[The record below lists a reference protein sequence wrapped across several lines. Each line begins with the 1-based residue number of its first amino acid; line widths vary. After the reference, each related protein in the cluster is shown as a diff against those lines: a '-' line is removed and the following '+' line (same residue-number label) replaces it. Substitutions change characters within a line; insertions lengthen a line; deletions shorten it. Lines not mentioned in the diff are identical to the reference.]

1 MMFLYNSKIMKLS
14 DMINKLLNKA
24 FHSPLSWRGVG
35 SEAAIILAMLSIP
48 VHAQDFKF
56 DELTY
61 TKETSSFKLNAPSKA
76 KSVKVYIYDQGVGGE
91 AIQTVKMKR
100 TGTDLWT
107 ADVKGDLKGKFY
119 TFQVQTR
126 KQTMKET
133 PGVFAKAV
141 AVNGRRAAVVDMAET
156 NPEGWNNDKR
166 PLTKSPA
173 DLVIYE
179 MHHRD
184 FSISPTSGLKHKSKY
199 LALTEPKAVYY
210 LKNLGVNAIHI
221 LPSFDYASVDESKP
235 DVPQYNWGY
244 DPLNY
249 NVPEGS
255 YATDATCPVAR
266 IKEFKQMVQTLH
278 NAGIRVI
285 LDVVYNHTFN
295 IDESNFNLT
304 YPGYYYRTTK
314 DGKISD
320 GSGCGNETASEKPL
334 MRQFMIESVLYWA
347 KEYHIDGFRF
357 DLMGIHDIETMNLIR
372 KALDEVDP
380 NIYMYGEG
388 WSAGSCAYP
397 EEKLAMK
404 ANTRQLDRIGAFCDD
419 MRDAIRGPFNDD
431 HKTAFLGAVAGN
443 EESIKFGIAG
453 CIDHPQI
460 DITKVNYS
468 KAPWANSPA
477 QKISYISCH
486 DDMCV
491 VDRLKASIPG
501 ITTDELIRLD
511 LLGQTAVFT
520 AQGVPFI
527 YAGEEVLR
535 DKKGVH
541 NSFKS
546 PDSINAIDWTNKDRY
561 PQVFDYYRGLMELR
575 RNHPAFRMSDADM
588 VRRNLEFID
597 APSNVVA
604 FRLKNNANGDAW
616 KDIVVILNSNKT
628 TRKVVIPQGSWTAV
642 CQDCQINLAGISA
655 FEGNEAVVAP
665 QEALILYR

>member
-1 MMFLYNSKIMKLS
+1 MKLS
-14 DMINKLLNKA
+14 KIFKGKNILA
-24 FHSPLSWRGVG
+24 PLSLGEGLGVRLLFFLLPCNM
-35 SEAAIILAMLSIP
+35 S
-48 VHAQDFKF
+48 AQTTFN
-56 DELTY
+56 EMTY
-61 TKETSSFKLNAPSKA
+61 TKEVSSFKLNAPSKA
-76 KSVKVYIYDQGVGGE
+76 KSVKVNIYNKGVGGE
-91 AIQTVKMKR
+91 VLKTVRMKR
-100 TGTDLWT
+100 NGTDQWT
-107 ADVKGDLKGKFY
+107 ADIPGDLKGLFY
-119 TFQVQTR
+119 TFQVQTG
-126 KQTMKET
+126 KKAMQET

-141 AVNGRRAAVVDMAET
+141 AVNGRRAAIVDMGET
-156 NPEGWNNDKR
+156 NPEGWDNDRR
-166 PLTKSPA
+166 PLTKSPV

-184 FSISPTSGLKHKSKY
+184 FSISPTSGLKNKGKF

-210 LKNLGVNAIHI
+210 LKNLGVNAVHL

-255 YATDATCPVAR
+255 YSTDATCPVTR
-266 IKEFKQMVQTLH
+266 IREFKQMVQALH
-278 NAGIRVI
+278 KAGIRVI

-295 IDESNFNLT
+295 IEESNFNLT
-304 YPGYYYRTTK
+304 YPGYYFRTTA

-388 WSAGSCAYP
+388 WSAGTCAYP
-397 EEKLAMK
+397 VEKLAMK

-431 HKTAFLGAVAGN
+431 HKAAFLGAVPGN
-443 EESIKFGIAG
+443 EESIRFGIAG

-460 DITKVNYS
+460 DMSKVNYS

-477 QKISYISCH
+477 QMISYISCH

-511 LLGQTAVFT
+511 LLGQTMVFT
-520 AQGVPFI
+520 SQGVPFI

-546 PDSINAIDWTNKDRY
+546 PDYINAIDWTNKDRY

-575 RNHPAFRMSDADM
+575 RNHPAFRMADASM
-588 VRRNLEFID
+588 VRQHLEFIPTSD
-597 APSNVVA
+597 CTIC
-604 FRLKNNANGDAW
+604 FRLKDNANGDSW
-616 KDIVVILNSNKT
+616 QDIIVILNASKKAQ
-628 TRKVVIPQGSWTAV
+628 KVAIPEGCWTSV
-642 CQDCQINLAGISA
+642 CEGGIINLAGIA
-655 FEGNEAVVAP
+655 EYKGKEINVAP
-665 QEALILYR
+665 QEAIIIHR

>member
-1 MMFLYNSKIMKLS
+1 MS
-14 DMINKLLNKA
+14 
-24 FHSPLSWRGVG
+24 
-35 SEAAIILAMLSIP
+35 
-48 VHAQDFKF
+48 AQTTFN
-56 DELTY
+56 ELTY
-61 TKETSSFKLNAPSKA
+61 TKDVSSFKLNAPSKA
-76 KSVKVYIYDQGVGGE
+76 KSVKVNIYKEGIGGSVVK
-91 AIQTVKMKR
+91 TVKMKR
-100 TGTDLWT
+100 NGTDQWT
-107 ADVKGDLKGKFY
+107 ADIPGDLKGLFY
-119 TFQVQTR
+119 TFQMQTG
-126 KQTMKET
+126 KKAMQET

-141 AVNGRRAAVVDMAET
+141 AVNGRRAAIVDMGET
-156 NPEGWNNDKR
+156 NPEGWDNDRR
-166 PLTKSPA
+166 PLTKSPV

-184 FSISPTSGLKHKSKY
+184 FSISPTSGLKNKGKF

-210 LKNLGVNAIHI
+210 LKNLGVNAVHL

-255 YATDATCPVAR
+255 YSTDASCPVAR
-266 IKEFKQMVQTLH
+266 IREFKQMVQALH
-278 NAGIRVI
+278 KAGIRVI

-295 IDESNFNLT
+295 IEESNFNLT
-304 YPGYYYRTTK
+304 YPGYYFRTTA

-388 WSAGSCAYP
+388 WSAGTCAYP
-397 EEKLAMK
+397 AEMLAMK

-431 HKTAFLGAVAGN
+431 HKAAFLGAIPGN
-443 EESIKFGIAG
+443 EESIRFGIAG

-460 DITKVNYS
+460 DMSKVNYS

-477 QKISYISCH
+477 QMISYISCH

-511 LLGQTAVFT
+511 LLGQTMVFT
-520 AQGVPFI
+520 SQGVPFI

-575 RNHPAFRMSDADM
+575 RNHPAFRMADASM
-588 VRRNLEFID
+588 VRQHLEFIPTSD
-597 APSNVVA
+597 CTIC
-604 FRLKNNANGDAW
+604 FRLKDNANGDSW
-616 KDIVVILNSNKT
+616 QDIIVILNASKKAQ
-628 TRKVVIPQGSWTAV
+628 KVAIPEGCWTSV
-642 CQDCQINLAGISA
+642 CEGGIINLAGIA
-655 FEGNEAVVAP
+655 EYKGKEINVAP
-665 QEALILYR
+665 QEAIIIHR

>member
-1 MMFLYNSKIMKLS
+1 MRMNKKIKITLVSMVLGTGTIS
-14 DMINKLLNKA
+14 
-24 FHSPLSWRGVG
+24 
-35 SEAAIILAMLSIP
+35 
-48 VHAQDFKF
+48 AQTTF

-61 TKETSSFKLNAPSKA
+61 TKEVSSFKLNAPSRA
-76 KSVKVYIYDQGVGGE
+76 KSVKVNIYKEGIGGSVVK
-91 AIQTVKMKR
+91 TVKMKR
-100 TGTDLWT
+100 TGADQWT
-107 ADVKGDLKGKFY
+107 ADIPGDLKGLFY
-119 TFQVQTR
+119 TFQVQTG
-126 KQTMKET
+126 KKAMQET

-141 AVNGRRAAVVDMAET
+141 AVNGRRAAIVDMGET
-156 NPEGWNNDKR
+156 NPEGWDNDRR
-166 PLTKSPA
+166 PLTKSPV

-184 FSISPTSGLKHKSKY
+184 FSISPTSGLKNKGKF

-210 LKNLGVNAIHI
+210 LKTLGVNTVHL

-255 YATDATCPVAR
+255 YSTDASCPVAR
-266 IKEFKQMVQTLH
+266 IREFKQMVQALH
-278 NAGIRVI
+278 KAGIRVI

-295 IDESNFNLT
+295 IEESNFNLT
-304 YPGYYYRTTK
+304 YPGYYFRTTA

-388 WSAGSCAYP
+388 WSAGTCAYP
-397 EEKLAMK
+397 VEKLAMK

-431 HKTAFLGAVAGN
+431 HKAAFLGAIPGN
-443 EESIKFGIAG
+443 EESIRFGIAG

-460 DITKVNYS
+460 DMSKVNYS

-477 QKISYISCH
+477 QMISYISCH

-511 LLGQTAVFT
+511 LLGQTMVFT
-520 AQGVPFI
+520 SQGVPFI

-541 NSFKS
+541 NSYKS
-546 PDSINAIDWTNKDRY
+546 PDYINAIDWTNKDRY

-575 RNHPAFRMSDADM
+575 RNHPAFRMADASM
-588 VRRNLEFID
+588 VRQHLEFIPTSD
-597 APSNVVA
+597 CTIC
-604 FRLKNNANGDAW
+604 FRLKDNANGDSW
-616 KDIVVILNSNKT
+616 QDIIVILNASKKAQ
-628 TRKVVIPQGSWTAV
+628 KVAIPEGCWTSV
-642 CQDCQINLAGISA
+642 CEGGIINLAGIA
-655 FEGNEAVVAP
+655 EYKGKEINVAP
-665 QEALILYR
+665 QEAIIIHR

>member
-1 MMFLYNSKIMKLS
+1 MS
-14 DMINKLLNKA
+14 
-24 FHSPLSWRGVG
+24 
-35 SEAAIILAMLSIP
+35 
-48 VHAQDFKF
+48 AQTTFN
-56 DELTY
+56 EMTY
-61 TKETSSFKLNAPSKA
+61 TKEVSSFKLNAPSKA
-76 KSVKVYIYDQGVGGE
+76 KSVKVNIYKEGIGGSVVK
-91 AIQTVKMKR
+91 TVKMKR
-100 TGTDLWT
+100 TGTDQWT
-107 ADVKGDLKGKFY
+107 ADIPGDLKGLYY
-119 TFQVQTR
+119 TFQVQTG
-126 KQTMKET
+126 KKAMQET

-141 AVNGRRAAVVDMAET
+141 AVNGRRAAIVDMGET
-156 NPEGWNNDKR
+156 TPEGWDNDRR
-166 PLTKSPA
+166 PLTKSPV

-184 FSISPTSGLKHKSKY
+184 FSISPTSGLKNKGKF

-210 LKNLGVNAIHI
+210 LKNLGVNAVHL

-255 YATDATCPVAR
+255 YSTDASCPVTR
-266 IKEFKQMVQTLH
+266 IREFKQMVQALH
-278 NAGIRVI
+278 KAGIRVI

-295 IDESNFNLT
+295 IEESNFNLT
-304 YPGYYYRTTK
+304 YPGYYFRTTA

-388 WSAGSCAYP
+388 WSAGTCAYP
-397 EEKLAMK
+397 AEKLAMK

-431 HKTAFLGAVAGN
+431 HKAAFLGAIPGN
-443 EESIKFGIAG
+443 EESIRFGIAG

-460 DITKVNYS
+460 DMSKVNYS

-477 QKISYISCH
+477 QMISYISCH

-511 LLGQTAVFT
+511 LLGQTMVFT
-520 AQGVPFI
+520 SQGVPFI

-575 RNHPAFRMSDADM
+575 RNHPAFRMADASM
-588 VRRNLEFID
+588 VRQHLEFIPTSD
-597 APSNVVA
+597 CTIC
-604 FRLKNNANGDAW
+604 FRLKDNANGDSW
-616 KDIVVILNSNKT
+616 QDIIVILNASKKGQ
-628 TRKVVIPQGSWTAV
+628 KVAIPEGCWTSV
-642 CQDCQINLAGISA
+642 CEGGIINLAGIA
-655 FEGNEAVVAP
+655 EYKGKEINVAP
-665 QEALILYR
+665 QEAIIIHR

>member
-1 MMFLYNSKIMKLS
+1 MS
-14 DMINKLLNKA
+14 
-24 FHSPLSWRGVG
+24 
-35 SEAAIILAMLSIP
+35 
-48 VHAQDFKF
+48 AQTTFN
-56 DELTY
+56 EMTY
-61 TKETSSFKLNAPSKA
+61 TKDVSSFKLNAPSKA
-76 KSVKVYIYDQGVGGE
+76 KSVKVNIYKEGIGGSVVK
-91 AIQTVKMKR
+91 TVKMKR
-100 TGTDLWT
+100 TGTDQWT
-107 ADVKGDLKGKFY
+107 ADIPGDLKGLYY
-119 TFQVQTR
+119 TFQVQTG
-126 KQTMKET
+126 KKAMQET

-141 AVNGRRAAVVDMAET
+141 AVNGRRAAIVDMGET
-156 NPEGWNNDKR
+156 NPEGWDNDRR
-166 PLTKSPA
+166 PLTKSPV

-184 FSISPTSGLKHKSKY
+184 FSISPTSGLKNKGKF

-210 LKNLGVNAIHI
+210 LKNLGVNAVHL

-255 YATDATCPVAR
+255 YSTDATCPVAR
-266 IKEFKQMVQTLH
+266 IREFKQMVQALH
-278 NAGIRVI
+278 KAGIRVI

-295 IDESNFNLT
+295 IEESNFNLT
-304 YPGYYYRTTK
+304 YPGYYFRTTA

-388 WSAGSCAYP
+388 WSAGTCAYP
-397 EEKLAMK
+397 VEKLAMK

-431 HKTAFLGAVAGN
+431 HKAAFLGAIPGN
-443 EESIKFGIAG
+443 EESIRFGIAG

-460 DITKVNYS
+460 DISKVNYS

-477 QKISYISCH
+477 QMISYISCH

-511 LLGQTAVFT
+511 LLGQTMVFT
-520 AQGVPFI
+520 SQGVPFI

-546 PDSINAIDWTNKDRY
+546 PDYINAIDWTNKDRY

-575 RNHPAFRMSDADM
+575 RNHPAFRMADASM
-588 VRRNLEFID
+588 VRQHLEFIPTSD
-597 APSNVVA
+597 CTIC
-604 FRLKNNANGDAW
+604 FRLKDNANGDSW
-616 KDIVVILNSNKT
+616 QDIIVILNASKKAQ
-628 TRKVVIPQGSWTAV
+628 KVTIPEGCWTSV
-642 CQDCQINLAGISA
+642 CEGGIINLAGIA
-655 FEGNEAVVAP
+655 EYKGKEINVAP
-665 QEALILYR
+665 QEAIIIHR

>member
-1 MMFLYNSKIMKLS
+1 MS
-14 DMINKLLNKA
+14 
-24 FHSPLSWRGVG
+24 
-35 SEAAIILAMLSIP
+35 
-48 VHAQDFKF
+48 AQTTFN
-56 DELTY
+56 EMTY
-61 TKETSSFKLNAPSKA
+61 TKEVSSFKLNAPSKA
-76 KSVKVYIYDQGVGGE
+76 KSVKVNIYNEGVGGT
-91 AIQTVKMKR
+91 AVKTVKMKR
-100 TGTDLWT
+100 TGNDTWT
-107 ADVKGDLKGKFY
+107 ADIPGDLKGLFY
-119 TFQVQTR
+119 TFQVQTG
-126 KQTMKET
+126 KKAMQET

-141 AVNGRRAAVVDMAET
+141 AVNGRRAAIVDMGET
-156 NPEGWNNDKR
+156 NPEGWDNDRR
-166 PLTKSPA
+166 PLTKSPV

-184 FSISPTSGLKHKSKY
+184 FSISPTSGLKNKGKF

-210 LKNLGVNAIHI
+210 LKNLGVNAVHL

-255 YATDATCPVAR
+255 YSTDASCPVAR
-266 IKEFKQMVQTLH
+266 IREFKQMVQALH
-278 NAGIRVI
+278 KAGIRVI

-295 IDESNFNLT
+295 IEESNFNLT
-304 YPGYYYRTTK
+304 YPGYYFRTTA

-388 WSAGSCAYP
+388 WSAGTCAYP
-397 EEKLAMK
+397 VEKLAMK

-431 HKTAFLGAVAGN
+431 HKAAFLGAIPGN
-443 EESIKFGIAG
+443 EESIRFGIAG

-460 DITKVNYS
+460 DMSKVNYS

-477 QKISYISCH
+477 QMISYISCH

-511 LLGQTAVFT
+511 LLGQTMVFT
-520 AQGVPFI
+520 SQGVPFI

-546 PDSINAIDWTNKDRY
+546 PDYINAIDWTNKDRY
-561 PQVFDYYRGLMELR
+561 QQVFDYYRGLMELR
-575 RNHPAFRMSDADM
+575 RNHPAFRMADASM
-588 VRRNLEFID
+588 VRQHLEFIPTSD
-597 APSNVVA
+597 CTIC
-604 FRLKNNANGDAW
+604 FRLKDNANGDSW
-616 KDIVVILNSNKT
+616 QDIIVILNASKKAQ
-628 TRKVVIPQGSWTAV
+628 KVAIPEGCWTSV
-642 CQDCQINLAGISA
+642 CEGGIINLAGIA
-655 FEGNEAVVAP
+655 EYKGKEINVAP
-665 QEALILYR
+665 QEAIIIHR

>member
-1 MMFLYNSKIMKLS
+1 MS
-14 DMINKLLNKA
+14 
-24 FHSPLSWRGVG
+24 
-35 SEAAIILAMLSIP
+35 
-48 VHAQDFKF
+48 AQTTFN
-56 DELTY
+56 EMTY
-61 TKETSSFKLNAPSKA
+61 TKEVSSFKLNAPSRA
-76 KSVKVYIYDQGVGGE
+76 KSVKVYIYNKGVGGE
-91 AIQTVKMKR
+91 VLKTVKMKR
-100 TGTDLWT
+100 TGADQWT
-107 ADVKGDLKGKFY
+107 ADIPGDLKGLFY
-119 TFQVQTR
+119 TFQVQTG
-126 KQTMKET
+126 KKAMQET

-141 AVNGRRAAVVDMAET
+141 AVNGRRAAIVDMGET
-156 NPEGWNNDKR
+156 NPEGWDNDRR
-166 PLTKSPA
+166 PLTKSPV

-184 FSISPTSGLKHKSKY
+184 FSISPTSGLKNKGKF

-210 LKNLGVNAIHI
+210 LKNLGVNAVHL

-255 YATDATCPVAR
+255 YSTDASCPVAR
-266 IKEFKQMVQTLH
+266 IREFKQMVQALH
-278 NAGIRVI
+278 KAGIRVI

-295 IDESNFNLT
+295 IEESNFNLT
-304 YPGYYYRTTK
+304 YPGYYFRTTA

-388 WSAGSCAYP
+388 WSAGTCAYP
-397 EEKLAMK
+397 VEKLAMK

-431 HKTAFLGAVAGN
+431 HKAAFLGAIPGN
-443 EESIKFGIAG
+443 EESIRFGIAG

-460 DITKVNYS
+460 DMSKVNYS

-477 QKISYISCH
+477 QMISYISCH

-511 LLGQTAVFT
+511 LLGQTMVFT
-520 AQGVPFI
+520 SQGVPFI

-541 NSFKS
+541 NSYKS

-575 RNHPAFRMSDADM
+575 RNHPAFRMADASM
-588 VRRNLEFID
+588 VRQHLEFIPTSD
-597 APSNVVA
+597 CTIC
-604 FRLKNNANGDAW
+604 FRLKDNANGDSW
-616 KDIVVILNSNKT
+616 QDIIVILNASKKAQ
-628 TRKVVIPQGSWTAV
+628 KVAIPEGCWTSV
-642 CQDCQINLAGISA
+642 CEGGIINLAGIA
-655 FEGNEAVVAP
+655 EYKGKEINVAP
-665 QEALILYR
+665 QEAIIIHR

>member
-1 MMFLYNSKIMKLS
+1 MRMNKKIKITLVSMVLGTGTIS
-14 DMINKLLNKA
+14 
-24 FHSPLSWRGVG
+24 
-35 SEAAIILAMLSIP
+35 
-48 VHAQDFKF
+48 AQTTF

-61 TKETSSFKLNAPSKA
+61 TKEVSSFKLNAPSKA
-76 KSVKVYIYDQGVGGE
+76 KSVKVYIYNKGVGGE
-91 AIQTVKMKR
+91 VLKTVKMKR
-100 TGTDLWT
+100 TGTDQWT
-107 ADVKGDLKGKFY
+107 ADIPGDLKGLFY
-119 TFQVQTR
+119 TFQVQTG
-126 KQTMKET
+126 KKAMQET

-141 AVNGRRAAVVDMAET
+141 AVNGRRAAIVDMGET
-156 NPEGWNNDKR
+156 NPEGWDNDRR
-166 PLTKSPA
+166 PLTKSPV

-184 FSISPTSGLKHKSKY
+184 FSISPTSGLKNKGKF

-210 LKNLGVNAIHI
+210 LKNLGVNAVHL

-255 YATDATCPVAR
+255 YSTDASCPMAR
-266 IKEFKQMVQTLH
+266 IREFKQMVQALH
-278 NAGIRVI
+278 KAGIRVI

-295 IDESNFNLT
+295 IEESNFNLT
-304 YPGYYYRTTK
+304 YPGYYFRTTA

-388 WSAGSCAYP
+388 WSAGTCAYP
-397 EEKLAMK
+397 VEKLAMK

-431 HKTAFLGAVAGN
+431 HKAAFLGAIPGN
-443 EESIKFGIAG
+443 EESIRFGIAG

-460 DITKVNYS
+460 DMSKVNYS

-477 QKISYISCH
+477 QMISYISCH

-511 LLGQTAVFT
+511 LLGQTMVFT
-520 AQGVPFI
+520 SQGVPFI

-575 RNHPAFRMSDADM
+575 RNHPAFRMADASM
-588 VRRNLEFID
+588 VRQHLEFIPTSD
-597 APSNVVA
+597 CTIC
-604 FRLKNNANGDAW
+604 FRLKDNANGDSW
-616 KDIVVILNSNKT
+616 QDIIVILNASKKAQ
-628 TRKVVIPQGSWTAV
+628 KVAIPEGCWTSV
-642 CQDCQINLAGISA
+642 CEGGIINLAGIA
-655 FEGNEAVVAP
+655 EYKGKEINVAP
-665 QEALILYR
+665 QEAIIIHR

>member
-1 MMFLYNSKIMKLS
+1 MRMNKKIKITLVSMVLGTGTIS
-14 DMINKLLNKA
+14 
-24 FHSPLSWRGVG
+24 
-35 SEAAIILAMLSIP
+35 
-48 VHAQDFKF
+48 AQTTF

-61 TKETSSFKLNAPSKA
+61 TKEVSSFKLNAPSKA
-76 KSVKVYIYDQGVGGE
+76 KSVKVNIYNKGVGGE
-91 AIQTVKMKR
+91 VLKTVRMKR
-100 TGTDLWT
+100 TGTDQWT
-107 ADVKGDLKGKFY
+107 ADIPGDLKGLYY
-119 TFQVQTR
+119 TFQVQTG
-126 KQTMKET
+126 KKAMQET

-141 AVNGRRAAVVDMAET
+141 AVNGRRAAIVDMGET
-156 NPEGWNNDKR
+156 NPEGWDNDRR
-166 PLTKSPA
+166 PLTKSPV

-184 FSISPTSGLKHKSKY
+184 FSISPTSGLKNKGKF

-210 LKNLGVNAIHI
+210 LKNLGVNAVHL

-255 YATDATCPVAR
+255 YSTDATCPVTR
-266 IKEFKQMVQTLH
+266 IREFKQMVQALH
-278 NAGIRVI
+278 KAGIRVI

-295 IDESNFNLT
+295 IEESNFNLT
-304 YPGYYYRTTK
+304 YPGYYFRTTA

-388 WSAGSCAYP
+388 WSAGTCAYP
-397 EEKLAMK
+397 AEKLAMK

-419 MRDAIRGPFNDD
+419 RRDAIRGPFNDD
-431 HKTAFLGAVAGN
+431 HKAAFLGAVPGN
-443 EESIKFGIAG
+443 EESIRFGIAG

-460 DITKVNYS
+460 DMSKVNYS

-477 QKISYISCH
+477 QMISYISCH

-511 LLGQTAVFT
+511 LLGQTMVFT
-520 AQGVPFI
+520 SQGVPFI

-575 RNHPAFRMSDADM
+575 RNHPAFRMADASM
-588 VRRNLEFID
+588 VRQHLEFIPTSD
-597 APSNVVA
+597 CTIC
-604 FRLKNNANGDAW
+604 FRLKDNANGDSW
-616 KDIVVILNSNKT
+616 QDIIVILNASKKAQ
-628 TRKVVIPQGSWTAV
+628 KVAIPEGCWTSV
-642 CQDCQINLAGISA
+642 CEGGIINLAGIA
-655 FEGNEAVVAP
+655 EYKGKEINVAP
-665 QEALILYR
+665 QEAIIIHR

>member
-1 MMFLYNSKIMKLS
+1 MR
-14 DMINKLLNKA
+14 INKKIKITLVSMVLGTGTI
-24 FHSPLSWRGVG
+24 S
-35 SEAAIILAMLSIP
+35 
-48 VHAQDFKF
+48 AQTTF

-61 TKETSSFKLNAPSKA
+61 TKEVSSFKLNAPSKA
-76 KSVKVYIYDQGVGGE
+76 KSVKVNIYNKGVGGE
-91 AIQTVKMKR
+91 VLKTVKMKR
-100 TGTDLWT
+100 TGNDTWT
-107 ADVKGDLKGKFY
+107 ADIPGDLKGLFY
-119 TFQVQTR
+119 TFQVQTG
-126 KQTMKET
+126 KKAMQET

-141 AVNGRRAAVVDMAET
+141 AVNGRRAAIVDMGET
-156 NPEGWNNDKR
+156 NPEGWDNDRR
-166 PLTKSPA
+166 PLTKSPV

-184 FSISPTSGLKHKSKY
+184 FSISPTSGLKNKGKF

-210 LKNLGVNAIHI
+210 LKNLGVNAVHL

-255 YATDATCPVAR
+255 YSTDASCPVAR
-266 IKEFKQMVQTLH
+266 IREFKQMVQALH
-278 NAGIRVI
+278 KAGIRVI

-295 IDESNFNLT
+295 IEESNFNLT
-304 YPGYYYRTTK
+304 YPGYYFRTTA

-388 WSAGSCAYP
+388 WSAGTCAYP
-397 EEKLAMK
+397 VEKLAMK

-431 HKTAFLGAVAGN
+431 HKAAFLGAIPGN
-443 EESIKFGIAG
+443 EESIRFGIAG

-460 DITKVNYS
+460 DMSKVNYS

-477 QKISYISCH
+477 QMISYISCH

-511 LLGQTAVFT
+511 LLGQTMVFT
-520 AQGVPFI
+520 SQGVPFI

-575 RNHPAFRMSDADM
+575 RNHPAFRMADASM
-588 VRRNLEFID
+588 VRQHLEFIPTSD
-597 APSNVVA
+597 CTIC
-604 FRLKNNANGDAW
+604 FRLKDNANGDSW
-616 KDIVVILNSNKT
+616 QDIIVILNASKKAQ
-628 TRKVVIPQGSWTAV
+628 KVAIPEGCWTSV
-642 CQDCQINLAGISA
+642 CEGGIINLAGIA
-655 FEGNEAVVAP
+655 EYKGKEINVAP
-665 QEALILYR
+665 QEAIIIHR

>member
-1 MMFLYNSKIMKLS
+1 MVLGTGTIS
-14 DMINKLLNKA
+14 
-24 FHSPLSWRGVG
+24 
-35 SEAAIILAMLSIP
+35 
-48 VHAQDFKF
+48 AQTTF

-61 TKETSSFKLNAPSKA
+61 TKEVSSFKLNAPSKA
-76 KSVKVYIYDQGVGGE
+76 KSVKVNIYNKGVGGE
-91 AIQTVKMKR
+91 VLKTVKMKR
-100 TGTDLWT
+100 TGADQWT
-107 ADVKGDLKGKFY
+107 ADIPGDLKGLFY
-119 TFQVQTR
+119 TFQVQTG
-126 KQTMKET
+126 KKAMQET

-141 AVNGRRAAVVDMAET
+141 AVNGRRAAIVDMGET
-156 NPEGWNNDKR
+156 NPEGWDNDRR
-166 PLTKSPA
+166 PLTKSPV

-184 FSISPTSGLKHKSKY
+184 FSISPTSGLKNKGKF

-210 LKNLGVNAIHI
+210 LKNLGVNAVHL

-255 YATDATCPVAR
+255 YSTDASCPVAR
-266 IKEFKQMVQTLH
+266 IREFKQMVQALH
-278 NAGIRVI
+278 KAGIRVI

-295 IDESNFNLT
+295 IEESNFNLT
-304 YPGYYYRTTK
+304 YPGYYFRTTA

-388 WSAGSCAYP
+388 WSAGSCADP
-397 EEKLAMK
+397 VEKLAMK

-431 HKTAFLGAVAGN
+431 HKAAFLGAIPGN
-443 EESIKFGIAG
+443 EESIRFGIAG

-460 DITKVNYS
+460 DMSKVNYS

-477 QKISYISCH
+477 QMISYISCH

-511 LLGQTAVFT
+511 LLGQTMVFT
-520 AQGVPFI
+520 SQGVPFI
-527 YAGEEVLR
+527 YAGEAVLR

-575 RNHPAFRMSDADM
+575 RNHPAFRMADASM
-588 VRRNLEFID
+588 VRQHLEFIPTSD
-597 APSNVVA
+597 CTIC
-604 FRLKNNANGDAW
+604 FRLKDNANGDSW
-616 KDIVVILNSNKT
+616 QDIIVILNASKKAQ
-628 TRKVVIPQGSWTAV
+628 KVAIPEGCWTSV
-642 CQDCQINLAGISA
+642 CEGGIINLAGIA
-655 FEGNEAVVAP
+655 EYKGKEINVAP
-665 QEALILYR
+665 QEAIIIHR

>member
-1 MMFLYNSKIMKLS
+1 MRMNKKIKITLVSMVLGTGTIS
-14 DMINKLLNKA
+14 
-24 FHSPLSWRGVG
+24 
-35 SEAAIILAMLSIP
+35 
-48 VHAQDFKF
+48 AQTTFN
-56 DELTY
+56 EMTY
-61 TKETSSFKLNAPSKA
+61 TKEVSSFKLNAPSKA
-76 KSVKVYIYDQGVGGE
+76 KSVKVNIYNKGVGGE
-91 AIQTVKMKR
+91 VLKTVKMKR
-100 TGTDLWT
+100 TGADQWT
-107 ADVKGDLKGKFY
+107 ADIPGDLKGLFY
-119 TFQVQTR
+119 TFQVQTG
-126 KQTMKET
+126 KKAMQET

-141 AVNGRRAAVVDMAET
+141 AVNGRRAAIVDMGET
-156 NPEGWNNDKR
+156 NPEGWDNDRR
-166 PLTKSPA
+166 PLTKSPV

-184 FSISPTSGLKHKSKY
+184 FSISPTSGLKNKGKF

-210 LKNLGVNAIHI
+210 LKNLGVNAVHL

-255 YATDATCPVAR
+255 YSTDASCPVAR
-266 IKEFKQMVQTLH
+266 IREFKQMVQALH
-278 NAGIRVI
+278 KAGIRVI

-295 IDESNFNLT
+295 IEESNFNLT
-304 YPGYYYRTTK
+304 YPGYYFRTTA

-388 WSAGSCAYP
+388 WSAGTCAYP
-397 EEKLAMK
+397 VEKLAMK

-431 HKTAFLGAVAGN
+431 HKAAFLGAVPGN
-443 EESIKFGIAG
+443 EESIRFGIAG

-460 DITKVNYS
+460 DMSKVNYS

-477 QKISYISCH
+477 QMISYISCH

-511 LLGQTAVFT
+511 LLGQTMVFT
-520 AQGVPFI
+520 SQGVPFI

-541 NSFKS
+541 NSYKS

-575 RNHPAFRMSDADM
+575 RNHPAFRMADASM
-588 VRRNLEFID
+588 VRQHLEFIPTSD
-597 APSNVVA
+597 CTIC
-604 FRLKNNANGDAW
+604 FRLKDNANGDSW
-616 KDIVVILNSNKT
+616 QDIIVILNASKKAQ
-628 TRKVVIPQGSWTAV
+628 KVAIPEGCWTSV
-642 CQDCQINLAGISA
+642 CEGGIINLAGIA
-655 FEGNEAVVAP
+655 EYKGKEINVAP
-665 QEALILYR
+665 QEAIIIHR

>member
-1 MMFLYNSKIMKLS
+1 MKLS
-14 DMINKLLNKA
+14 KIFKGKNILA
-24 FHSPLSWRGVG
+24 PLSLGEGLGVRLLFFLLPCNM
-35 SEAAIILAMLSIP
+35 S
-48 VHAQDFKF
+48 AQTTFN
-56 DELTY
+56 EMTY
-61 TKETSSFKLNAPSKA
+61 TKEVSSFKLNAPSKA
-76 KSVKVYIYDQGVGGE
+76 KSVKVNIYNKGVGGE
-91 AIQTVKMKR
+91 VLKTVKMKR
-100 TGTDLWT
+100 TGADQWT
-107 ADVKGDLKGKFY
+107 ADIPGDLKGLFY
-119 TFQVQTR
+119 TFQVQTGR
-126 KQTMKET
+126 KAMQET

-141 AVNGRRAAVVDMAET
+141 AVNGRRAAIVDMGET
-156 NPEGWNNDKR
+156 NPEGWDNDRR
-166 PLTKSPA
+166 PLTKSPV

-184 FSISPTSGLKHKSKY
+184 FSISPTSGLKNKGKF

-210 LKNLGVNAIHI
+210 LKNLGVNAVHL
-221 LPSFDYASVDESKP
+221 LPSFDYASVNESKP

-255 YATDATCPVAR
+255 YSTDATCPVTR
-266 IKEFKQMVQTLH
+266 IREFKQMVQALH
-278 NAGIRVI
+278 KAGIRVI

-295 IDESNFNLT
+295 IEESNFNLT
-304 YPGYYYRTTK
+304 YPGYYFRTTA

-388 WSAGSCAYP
+388 WSAGTCAYP
-397 EEKLAMK
+397 AEKLAMK

-431 HKTAFLGAVAGN
+431 HKAAFLGAIPGN
-443 EESIKFGIAG
+443 EESIRFGIAG

-460 DITKVNYS
+460 DMSKVNYS

-477 QKISYISCH
+477 QMISYISCH

-511 LLGQTAVFT
+511 LLGQTMVFT
-520 AQGVPFI
+520 SQGVPFI

-546 PDSINAIDWTNKDRY
+546 PDYINAIDWTNKDRY

-575 RNHPAFRMSDADM
+575 RNHPAFRMSDASM
-588 VRRNLEFID
+588 VRQHLEFIPTSD
-597 APSNVVA
+597 CTIC
-604 FRLKNNANGDAW
+604 FRLKDNANGDSW
-616 KDIVVILNSNKT
+616 QDIIVILNASKKAQ
-628 TRKVVIPQGSWTAV
+628 KVVIPEGCWTSV
-642 CQDCQINLAGISA
+642 CEGGIINLAGIA
-655 FEGNEAVVAP
+655 EYKGKEINVAP
-665 QEALILYR
+665 QEAIIIHR

>member
-1 MMFLYNSKIMKLS
+1 MRMNKKIKITLVSMVLGTGTIS
-14 DMINKLLNKA
+14 
-24 FHSPLSWRGVG
+24 
-35 SEAAIILAMLSIP
+35 
-48 VHAQDFKF
+48 AQTTF

-61 TKETSSFKLNAPSKA
+61 TKEVSSFKLNAPSKA
-76 KSVKVYIYDQGVGGE
+76 KSVKVNIYNKGVGGE
-91 AIQTVKMKR
+91 VMKTVRMKR
-100 TGTDLWT
+100 TGTDQWT
-107 ADVKGDLKGKFY
+107 ADIPGDLKGLFY
-119 TFQVQTR
+119 TFQVQTG
-126 KQTMKET
+126 KKAMQET

-141 AVNGRRAAVVDMAET
+141 AVNGRRAAIVDMGET
-156 NPEGWNNDKR
+156 NPEGWDNDRR
-166 PLTKSPA
+166 PLTKSPV

-184 FSISPTSGLKHKSKY
+184 FSISPTSGLKNKGKF

-210 LKNLGVNAIHI
+210 LKNLGVNAVHL

-255 YATDATCPVAR
+255 YSTDATCPVTR
-266 IKEFKQMVQTLH
+266 IREFKQMVQALH
-278 NAGIRVI
+278 KAGIRVI

-295 IDESNFNLT
+295 IEESNFNLT
-304 YPGYYYRTTK
+304 YPGYYFRTTA

-388 WSAGSCAYP
+388 WSAGTCAYP
-397 EEKLAMK
+397 VEKLAMK

-431 HKTAFLGAVAGN
+431 HKAAFLGAIPGN
-443 EESIKFGIAG
+443 EESIRFGIAG

-460 DITKVNYS
+460 DMSKVNYS

-477 QKISYISCH
+477 QMISYISCH

-511 LLGQTAVFT
+511 LLGQTMVFT
-520 AQGVPFI
+520 SQGVPFI

-575 RNHPAFRMSDADM
+575 RNHPAFRMADASM
-588 VRRNLEFID
+588 VRQHLEFIPTSD
-597 APSNVVA
+597 CTIC
-604 FRLKNNANGDAW
+604 FRLKDNANGDSW
-616 KDIVVILNSNKT
+616 QDIIVILNASKKAQ
-628 TRKVVIPQGSWTAV
+628 KVAIPEGCWTSV
-642 CQDCQINLAGISA
+642 CEGGIINLAGIA
-655 FEGNEAVVAP
+655 EYKGKEINVAP
-665 QEALILYR
+665 QEAIIIHR

>member
-1 MMFLYNSKIMKLS
+1 MNKIIKITLFS
-14 DMINKLLNKA
+14 LVLGTGTI
-24 FHSPLSWRGVG
+24 S
-35 SEAAIILAMLSIP
+35 
-48 VHAQDFKF
+48 AQTTFN
-56 DELTY
+56 ELTY
-61 TKETSSFKLNAPSKA
+61 TKDVSSFKLNAPSKA
-76 KSVKVYIYDQGVGGE
+76 KSVKVNIYNKGVGGDVLK
-91 AIQTVKMKR
+91 TVKMKR
-100 TGTDLWT
+100 TGNDTWT
-107 ADVKGDLKGKFY
+107 ADIPGDLKGLYY
-119 TFQVQTR
+119 TFQVQTG
-126 KQTMKET
+126 KKVMQET

-141 AVNGRRAAVVDMAET
+141 AVNGRRAAIVDMGET
-156 NPEGWNNDKR
+156 NPEGWDNDRR
-166 PLTKSPA
+166 PLTKSPV

-184 FSISPTSGLKHKSKY
+184 FSISPTSGLKNKGKF

-210 LKNLGVNAIHI
+210 LKNLGVNAVHL

-255 YATDATCPVAR
+255 YSTDASCPVAR
-266 IKEFKQMVQTLH
+266 IREFKQMVQALH
-278 NAGIRVI
+278 KAGIRVI

-295 IDESNFNLT
+295 IEESNFNLT
-304 YPGYYYRTTK
+304 YPGYYFRTTA

-388 WSAGSCAYP
+388 WSAGTCAYP
-397 EEKLAMK
+397 VEKLAMK

-431 HKTAFLGAVAGN
+431 HKAAFLGAIPGN
-443 EESIKFGIAG
+443 EESIRFGIAG

-460 DITKVNYS
+460 DMSKVNYS

-477 QKISYISCH
+477 QMISYISCH

-511 LLGQTAVFT
+511 LLGQTMVFT
-520 AQGVPFI
+520 SQGVPFI

-546 PDSINAIDWTNKDRY
+546 PDYINAIDWTNKDRY

-575 RNHPAFRMSDADM
+575 RNHPAFRMADASM
-588 VRRNLEFID
+588 VRQHLEFIPTSD
-597 APSNVVA
+597 CTIC
-604 FRLKNNANGDAW
+604 FRLKDNANGDSW
-616 KDIVVILNSNKT
+616 QDIIVILNASKKAQ
-628 TRKVVIPQGSWTAV
+628 KVAIPEGCWTSV
-642 CQDCQINLAGISA
+642 CEGGIINLAGIA
-655 FEGNEAVVAP
+655 EYKGKEINVAP
-665 QEALILYR
+665 QEAIIIHR

>member
-1 MMFLYNSKIMKLS
+1 MKLS
-14 DMINKLLNKA
+14 KIFKGKNILA
-24 FHSPLSWRGVG
+24 PLSLGEGLGVRLLFFLLPCNM
-35 SEAAIILAMLSIP
+35 S
-48 VHAQDFKF
+48 AQTTFN
-56 DELTY
+56 EMTY
-61 TKETSSFKLNAPSKA
+61 TKEVSSFKLNAPSKA
-76 KSVKVYIYDQGVGGE
+76 KSVKVNIYNKGVGGE
-91 AIQTVKMKR
+91 VLKTVKMKR
-100 TGTDLWT
+100 NGTDQWT
-107 ADVKGDLKGKFY
+107 ADIPGDLKGLFY
-119 TFQVQTR
+119 TFQVQTG
-126 KQTMKET
+126 KKAMQET

-141 AVNGRRAAVVDMAET
+141 AVNGRRAAIVDMGET
-156 NPEGWNNDKR
+156 NPEGWDNDRR
-166 PLTKSPA
+166 PLTKSPV

-184 FSISPTSGLKHKSKY
+184 FSISPTSGLKNKGKF

-210 LKNLGVNAIHI
+210 LKNLGVSAVHL

-255 YATDATCPVAR
+255 YSTDASCPVAR
-266 IKEFKQMVQTLH
+266 IREFKQMVQALH
-278 NAGIRVI
+278 KAGIRVI

-295 IDESNFNLT
+295 IEESNFNLT
-304 YPGYYYRTTK
+304 YPGYYFRTTAN
-314 DGKISD
+314 GKISD

-388 WSAGSCAYP
+388 WSAGTCAYP
-397 EEKLAMK
+397 AEKLAMK

-431 HKTAFLGAVAGN
+431 HKAAFLGAIPGN
-443 EESIKFGIAG
+443 EESIRFGIAG

-460 DITKVNYS
+460 DMSKVNYS

-477 QKISYISCH
+477 QMISYISCH

-511 LLGQTAVFT
+511 LLGQTMVFT
-520 AQGVPFI
+520 SQGVPFI

-575 RNHPAFRMSDADM
+575 RNHPAFRMADASM
-588 VRRNLEFID
+588 VRQHLEFIPTSD
-597 APSNVVA
+597 CTIC
-604 FRLKNNANGDAW
+604 FRLKDNANGDSW
-616 KDIVVILNSNKT
+616 QDIIVILNASKKAQ
-628 TRKVVIPQGSWTAV
+628 KVAIPEGCWTSV
-642 CQDCQINLAGISA
+642 CEGGIINLAGIA
-655 FEGNEAVVAP
+655 EYKGKEINVAP
-665 QEALILYR
+665 QEAIIIHR

>member
-1 MMFLYNSKIMKLS
+1 MKLS
-14 DMINKLLNKA
+14 KIFKGKNILA
-24 FHSPLSWRGVG
+24 PLSLGEGLGVRLLFFLLPCNM
-35 SEAAIILAMLSIP
+35 S
-48 VHAQDFKF
+48 AQTTFN
-56 DELTY
+56 EMTY
-61 TKETSSFKLNAPSKA
+61 TKEVSSFKLNAPSRA
-76 KSVKVYIYDQGVGGE
+76 KSVKVNIYNKGVGGE
-91 AIQTVKMKR
+91 VLKTVKMKR
-100 TGTDLWT
+100 TGNDTWT
-107 ADVKGDLKGKFY
+107 ADIPDDLKGLFY
-119 TFQVQTR
+119 TFQVQTG
-126 KQTMKET
+126 KKAMQET

-141 AVNGRRAAVVDMAET
+141 AVNGRRAAIVDMGET
-156 NPEGWNNDKR
+156 NPEGWDNDRR
-166 PLTKSPA
+166 PLTKSPV

-184 FSISPTSGLKHKSKY
+184 FSISPTSGLKNKGKF

-210 LKNLGVNAIHI
+210 LKNLGVNAVHL

-255 YATDATCPVAR
+255 YSTDASCPVAR
-266 IKEFKQMVQTLH
+266 IREFKQMVQALH
-278 NAGIRVI
+278 KAGIRVI

-295 IDESNFNLT
+295 IEESNFNLT
-304 YPGYYYRTTK
+304 YPGYYFRTTAN
-314 DGKISD
+314 GKISD

-388 WSAGSCAYP
+388 WSAGTCAYP
-397 EEKLAMK
+397 VEKLAMK

-431 HKTAFLGAVAGN
+431 HKAAFLGAIPGN
-443 EESIKFGIAG
+443 EESIRFGIAG

-460 DITKVNYS
+460 DMSKVNYS

-477 QKISYISCH
+477 QMISYISCH

-511 LLGQTAVFT
+511 LLGQTMVFT
-520 AQGVPFI
+520 SQGVPFI

-546 PDSINAIDWTNKDRY
+546 PDYINAIDWTNKDRY

-575 RNHPAFRMSDADM
+575 RNHPAFRMADASM
-588 VRRNLEFID
+588 VRQHLEFIPTSD
-597 APSNVVA
+597 CTIC
-604 FRLKNNANGDAW
+604 FRLKDNANGDSW
-616 KDIVVILNSNKT
+616 QDIIVILNASKKAQ
-628 TRKVVIPQGSWTAV
+628 KVAIPEGCWTSV
-642 CQDCQINLAGISA
+642 CEGGIINLAGIA
-655 FEGNEAVVAP
+655 EYKGKEINVAP
-665 QEALILYR
+665 QEAIIIHR

>member
-1 MMFLYNSKIMKLS
+1 MRMNKKIKITLVSMVLGTGTIS
-14 DMINKLLNKA
+14 
-24 FHSPLSWRGVG
+24 
-35 SEAAIILAMLSIP
+35 
-48 VHAQDFKF
+48 AQTTF

-61 TKETSSFKLNAPSKA
+61 TKEVSSFKLNAPSKA
-76 KSVKVYIYDQGVGGE
+76 KSVKVNIYNKGVGGE
-91 AIQTVKMKR
+91 VLKTVKMKR
-100 TGTDLWT
+100 NGTDQWT
-107 ADVKGDLKGKFY
+107 ADIPGDLKGLYY
-119 TFQVQTR
+119 TFQVQTG
-126 KQTMKET
+126 KKAMQET

-141 AVNGRRAAVVDMAET
+141 AVNGRRAAIVDMGET
-156 NPEGWNNDKR
+156 NPEGWDNDRR
-166 PLTKSPA
+166 PLTKSPV

-184 FSISPTSGLKHKSKY
+184 FSISPTSGLKNKGKF

-210 LKNLGVNAIHI
+210 LKNLGVNAVHL

-255 YATDATCPVAR
+255 YSTDASCPVTR
-266 IKEFKQMVQTLH
+266 IREFKQMVQALH
-278 NAGIRVI
+278 KAGIRVI

-295 IDESNFNLT
+295 IEESNFNLT
-304 YPGYYYRTTK
+304 YPGYYFRTTA

-357 DLMGIHDIETMNLIR
+357 DLMGIHDIGTMNLIR

-388 WSAGSCAYP
+388 WSAGTCAYP
-397 EEKLAMK
+397 VEKLAMK

-431 HKTAFLGAVAGN
+431 HKAAFLGAVPGN
-443 EESIKFGIAG
+443 EESIRFGIAG

-460 DITKVNYS
+460 DMSKVNYS

-477 QKISYISCH
+477 QMISYISCH

-511 LLGQTAVFT
+511 LLGQTMVFT
-520 AQGVPFI
+520 SQGVPFI

-546 PDSINAIDWTNKDRY
+546 PDYINAIDWTNKDRY

-575 RNHPAFRMSDADM
+575 RNHPAFRMADASM
-588 VRRNLEFID
+588 VRQHLEFIPTSD
-597 APSNVVA
+597 CTIC
-604 FRLKNNANGDAW
+604 FRLKDNANGDSW
-616 KDIVVILNSNKT
+616 QDIIVILNASKKAQ
-628 TRKVVIPQGSWTAV
+628 KVAIPEGCWTSV
-642 CQDCQINLAGISA
+642 CEGGIINLAGIA
-655 FEGNEAVVAP
+655 EYKGKEINVAP
-665 QEALILYR
+665 QEAIIIHR

>member
-1 MMFLYNSKIMKLS
+1 MKLS
-14 DMINKLLNKA
+14 KIFKGKNILA
-24 FHSPLSWRGVG
+24 PLSLGEGLGVRLLFFLLPCNM
-35 SEAAIILAMLSIP
+35 S
-48 VHAQDFKF
+48 AQTTFN
-56 DELTY
+56 EMTY
-61 TKETSSFKLNAPSKA
+61 TKDVSSFKLNAPSKA
-76 KSVKVYIYDQGVGGE
+76 KSVKVNIYKEGIGGSVVK
-91 AIQTVKMKR
+91 TVKMKR
-100 TGTDLWT
+100 NGADQWT
-107 ADVKGDLKGKFY
+107 ADIPGDLKGLYY
-119 TFQVQTR
+119 TFQVQTG
-126 KQTMKET
+126 KKAMQET

-141 AVNGRRAAVVDMAET
+141 AVNGRRAAIVDMGET
-156 NPEGWNNDKR
+156 NPEGWDNDRR
-166 PLTKSPA
+166 PLTKSPV

-184 FSISPTSGLKHKSKY
+184 FSISPTSGLKNKGKF

-210 LKNLGVNAIHI
+210 LKNLGVNAVHL

-255 YATDATCPVAR
+255 YSTDASCPVAR
-266 IKEFKQMVQTLH
+266 IREFKQMVQALH
-278 NAGIRVI
+278 KAGIRVI

-295 IDESNFNLT
+295 IEESNFNLT
-304 YPGYYYRTTK
+304 YPGYYFRTTA

-388 WSAGSCAYP
+388 WSAGTCAYP
-397 EEKLAMK
+397 VEKLAMK

-431 HKTAFLGAVAGN
+431 HKAAFLGAIPGN
-443 EESIKFGIAG
+443 EESIRFGIAG

-460 DITKVNYS
+460 DMSKVNYS

-477 QKISYISCH
+477 QMISYISCH

-511 LLGQTAVFT
+511 LLGQTMVFT
-520 AQGVPFI
+520 SQGVPFI

-546 PDSINAIDWTNKDRY
+546 PDYINAIDWTNKDRY

-575 RNHPAFRMSDADM
+575 RNHPAFRMADASM
-588 VRRNLEFID
+588 VRQHLEFIPTSD
-597 APSNVVA
+597 CTIC
-604 FRLKNNANGDAW
+604 FRLKDNANGDSW
-616 KDIVVILNSNKT
+616 QDIIVILNASKKAQ
-628 TRKVVIPQGSWTAV
+628 KVAIPEGCWTSV
-642 CQDCQINLAGISA
+642 CEGGIINLAGIA
-655 FEGNEAVVAP
+655 EYKGKEINVAP
-665 QEALILYR
+665 QEAIIIHR

>member
-1 MMFLYNSKIMKLS
+1 MKLS
-14 DMINKLLNKA
+14 KIFKGKNILA
-24 FHSPLSWRGVG
+24 PLSLGEGLGVRLLFFLLPCNM
-35 SEAAIILAMLSIP
+35 S
-48 VHAQDFKF
+48 AQTTFN
-56 DELTY
+56 ELTY
-61 TKETSSFKLNAPSKA
+61 TKEVSSFKLNAPSKA
-76 KSVKVYIYDQGVGGE
+76 KSVKVNIYNKGVGGE
-91 AIQTVKMKR
+91 VLKTVKMKR
-100 TGTDLWT
+100 NGTDQWT
-107 ADVKGDLKGKFY
+107 ADIPGDLKGLYY
-119 TFQVQTR
+119 TFQVQTG
-126 KQTMKET
+126 KKAMQET

-141 AVNGRRAAVVDMAET
+141 AVNGRRAAIVDMGET
-156 NPEGWNNDKR
+156 NPEGWDNDRR
-166 PLTKSPA
+166 PLTKSPV

-184 FSISPTSGLKHKSKY
+184 FSISPTSGLKNKGKF

-210 LKNLGVNAIHI
+210 LKNLGVNAVHL
-221 LPSFDYASVDESKP
+221 LPSFDDASVDESKP

-255 YATDATCPVAR
+255 YSTDATCPVAR
-266 IKEFKQMVQTLH
+266 IREFKQMVQALH
-278 NAGIRVI
+278 KAGIRVI

-295 IDESNFNLT
+295 IEESNFNLT
-304 YPGYYYRTTK
+304 YPGYYFRTTAN
-314 DGKISD
+314 GKISD

-388 WSAGSCAYP
+388 WSAGTCAYP
-397 EEKLAMK
+397 VEKLAMK

-431 HKTAFLGAVAGN
+431 HKAAFLGAVPGN
-443 EESIKFGIAG
+443 EESIRFGIAG

-460 DITKVNYS
+460 DMSKVNYS

-477 QKISYISCH
+477 QMISYISCH

-511 LLGQTAVFT
+511 LLGQTMVFT
-520 AQGVPFI
+520 SQGVPFI

-546 PDSINAIDWTNKDRY
+546 PDYINAIDWTNKDRY

-575 RNHPAFRMSDADM
+575 RNHPAFRMADASM
-588 VRRNLEFID
+588 VRQHLEFIPTSD
-597 APSNVVA
+597 CTIC
-604 FRLKNNANGDAW
+604 FRLKDNANGDSW
-616 KDIVVILNSNKT
+616 QDIIVILNASKKAQ
-628 TRKVVIPQGSWTAV
+628 KVAIPEGCWTSV
-642 CQDCQINLAGISA
+642 CEGGIINLAGIA
-655 FEGNEAVVAP
+655 EYKGKEINVAP
-665 QEALILYR
+665 QEAIIIHR

>member
-1 MMFLYNSKIMKLS
+1 MKLS
-14 DMINKLLNKA
+14 KIFKGKNILA
-24 FHSPLSWRGVG
+24 PLSLGEGLGVRLLFFLLPCNM
-35 SEAAIILAMLSIP
+35 S
-48 VHAQDFKF
+48 AQTTFN
-56 DELTY
+56 EMTY
-61 TKETSSFKLNAPSKA
+61 TKEVSSFKLNAPSKA
-76 KSVKVYIYDQGVGGE
+76 KSVKVNIYNKGVGGE
-91 AIQTVKMKR
+91 VLKTVRMKR
-100 TGTDLWT
+100 TGADQWT
-107 ADVKGDLKGKFY
+107 ADIPGDLKGLFY
-119 TFQVQTR
+119 TFQVQTGR
-126 KQTMKET
+126 KAMQET

-141 AVNGRRAAVVDMAET
+141 AVNGRRAAIVDMGET
-156 NPEGWNNDKR
+156 NPEGWDNDRR
-166 PLTKSPA
+166 PLTKSPV

-184 FSISPTSGLKHKSKY
+184 FSISPTSGLKNKGKF

-210 LKNLGVNAIHI
+210 LKNLGVNAVHL

-255 YATDATCPVAR
+255 YSTDATCPVTR
-266 IKEFKQMVQTLH
+266 IREFKQMVQAIH
-278 NAGIRVI
+278 KAGIRVI

-295 IDESNFNLT
+295 IEESNFNLT
-304 YPGYYYRTTK
+304 YPGYYFRTTA

-388 WSAGSCAYP
+388 WSAGTCAYP
-397 EEKLAMK
+397 VEKLAMK

-431 HKTAFLGAVAGN
+431 HKAAFLGAVPGN
-443 EESIKFGIAG
+443 EESIRFGIAG

-460 DITKVNYS
+460 DMSKVNYS

-477 QKISYISCH
+477 QMISYISCH

-511 LLGQTAVFT
+511 LLGQTMVFT
-520 AQGVPFI
+520 SQGVPFI

-546 PDSINAIDWTNKDRY
+546 PDYINAIDWTNKDRY

-575 RNHPAFRMSDADM
+575 RNHPAFRMSDASM
-588 VRRNLEFID
+588 VRQHLEFIPTSD
-597 APSNVVA
+597 CTIC
-604 FRLKNNANGDAW
+604 FRLKDNANGDSW
-616 KDIVVILNSNKT
+616 QDIIVILNASKKAQ
-628 TRKVVIPQGSWTAV
+628 KVAIPEGCWTSV
-642 CQDCQINLAGISA
+642 CEGGIINLAGIA
-655 FEGNEAVVAP
+655 EYKGKEINVAP
-665 QEALILYR
+665 QEAIIIHR

>member
-1 MMFLYNSKIMKLS
+1 MRMNKKIKITLVSMVLGTGTIS
-14 DMINKLLNKA
+14 
-24 FHSPLSWRGVG
+24 
-35 SEAAIILAMLSIP
+35 
-48 VHAQDFKF
+48 AQTTF

-61 TKETSSFKLNAPSKA
+61 TKEVSSFKLNAPSKA
-76 KSVKVYIYDQGVGGE
+76 KSVKVYIYNKGVGGE
-91 AIQTVKMKR
+91 VLKTVRMKR
-100 TGTDLWT
+100 TGADQWT
-107 ADVKGDLKGKFY
+107 ADIPGDLKGLYY
-119 TFQVQTR
+119 TFQVQTG
-126 KQTMKET
+126 KKAMQET

-141 AVNGRRAAVVDMAET
+141 AVNGRRAAIVDMGET
-156 NPEGWNNDKR
+156 NPEGWDNDRR
-166 PLTKSPA
+166 PLTKSPV

-184 FSISPTSGLKHKSKY
+184 FSISPTSGLKNKGKF

-210 LKNLGVNAIHI
+210 LKNLGVNAVHL

-255 YATDATCPVAR
+255 YSTDASCPVTR
-266 IKEFKQMVQTLH
+266 IREFKQMVQALH
-278 NAGIRVI
+278 KAGIRVI

-295 IDESNFNLT
+295 IEESNFNLT
-304 YPGYYYRTTK
+304 YPGYYFRTTA

-388 WSAGSCAYP
+388 WSAGTCAYP
-397 EEKLAMK
+397 VEKLAMK

-431 HKTAFLGAVAGN
+431 HKAAFLGAIPGN
-443 EESIKFGIAG
+443 EESIRFGIAG

-460 DITKVNYS
+460 DMSKVNYS

-477 QKISYISCH
+477 QMISYISCH

-511 LLGQTAVFT
+511 LLGQTMVFT
-520 AQGVPFI
+520 SQGVPFI

-541 NSFKS
+541 NSYKS
-546 PDSINAIDWTNKDRY
+546 PDYINAIDWTNKDRY

-575 RNHPAFRMSDADM
+575 RNHPAFRMADASM
-588 VRRNLEFID
+588 VRQHLEFIPTSD
-597 APSNVVA
+597 CTIC
-604 FRLKNNANGDAW
+604 FRLKDNANGDSW
-616 KDIVVILNSNKT
+616 QDIIVILNASKKAQ
-628 TRKVVIPQGSWTAV
+628 KVVIPEGCWTSV
-642 CQDCQINLAGISA
+642 CEGGIINLAGIA
-655 FEGNEAVVAP
+655 EYKGKEINVAP
-665 QEALILYR
+665 QEAIIIHR

>member
-1 MMFLYNSKIMKLS
+1 
-14 DMINKLLNKA
+14 MINKLLNKA
-24 FHSPLSWRGVG
+24 FHSPLSWRGGG

-575 RNHPAFRMSDADM
+575 RNHPAFRMSDAGM

-628 TRKVVIPQGSWTAV
+628 SQKVVIPQGSWTAV
-642 CQDCQINLAGISA
+642 CQNCQINLAGISA

>member
-1 MMFLYNSKIMKLS
+1 MS
-14 DMINKLLNKA
+14 
-24 FHSPLSWRGVG
+24 
-35 SEAAIILAMLSIP
+35 
-48 VHAQDFKF
+48 AQTTF

-61 TKETSSFKLNAPSKA
+61 TKEVSSFKLNAPSKA
-76 KSVKVYIYDQGVGGE
+76 KSVKVNIYNKGVGGE
-91 AIQTVKMKR
+91 VLKTVKMKR
-100 TGTDLWT
+100 TGADQWT
-107 ADVKGDLKGKFY
+107 ADIPGDLKGLYY
-119 TFQVQTR
+119 TFQVQTG
-126 KQTMKET
+126 KKAMQET

-141 AVNGRRAAVVDMAET
+141 AVNGRRAAIVDMGET
-156 NPEGWNNDKR
+156 NPEGWDNDRR
-166 PLTKSPA
+166 PLTKSPV

-184 FSISPTSGLKHKSKY
+184 FSISPTSGLKNKGKF

-210 LKNLGVNAIHI
+210 LKNLGVNAVHL

-255 YATDATCPVAR
+255 YSTDATCPVTR
-266 IKEFKQMVQTLH
+266 IREFKQMVQALH
-278 NAGIRVI
+278 KAGIRVI

-295 IDESNFNLT
+295 IEESNFNLT
-304 YPGYYYRTTK
+304 YPGYYFRTTA

-388 WSAGSCAYP
+388 WSAGTCAYP
-397 EEKLAMK
+397 VEKLAMK

-431 HKTAFLGAVAGN
+431 HKAAFLGAIPGN
-443 EESIKFGIAG
+443 EESIRFGIAG

-460 DITKVNYS
+460 DMSKVNYS

-477 QKISYISCH
+477 QMISYISCH

-511 LLGQTAVFT
+511 LLGQTMVFT
-520 AQGVPFI
+520 SQGVPFI

-541 NSFKS
+541 NSYKS
-546 PDSINAIDWTNKDRY
+546 PDYINAIDWTNKDRY

-575 RNHPAFRMSDADM
+575 RNHPAFRMADASM
-588 VRRNLEFID
+588 VRQYLEFIPTSD
-597 APSNVVA
+597 CTIC
-604 FRLKNNANGDAW
+604 FRLKDNANGDSW
-616 KDIVVILNSNKT
+616 QDIIVILNASKKAQ
-628 TRKVVIPQGSWTAV
+628 KVAIPEGCWTSV
-642 CQDCQINLAGISA
+642 CEGGIINLAGIA
-655 FEGNEAVVAP
+655 EYKGKEINVAP
-665 QEALILYR
+665 QEAIIIHR

>member
-1 MMFLYNSKIMKLS
+1 MVLGTGTIS
-14 DMINKLLNKA
+14 
-24 FHSPLSWRGVG
+24 
-35 SEAAIILAMLSIP
+35 
-48 VHAQDFKF
+48 AQTTF

-61 TKETSSFKLNAPSKA
+61 TKEVSSFKLNAPSRA
-76 KSVKVYIYDQGVGGE
+76 KSVKVNIYNKGVGGE
-91 AIQTVKMKR
+91 VLKTVKMKR
-100 TGTDLWT
+100 TGADQWT
-107 ADVKGDLKGKFY
+107 ADIPGDLKGLFY
-119 TFQVQTR
+119 TFQVQTG
-126 KQTMKET
+126 KKAMQET

-141 AVNGRRAAVVDMAET
+141 AVNGRRAAIVDMGET
-156 NPEGWNNDKR
+156 NPEGWDNDRR
-166 PLTKSPA
+166 PLTKSPV

-184 FSISPTSGLKHKSKY
+184 FSISPTSGLKNKGKF

-210 LKNLGVNAIHI
+210 LKNLGVNAVHL

-255 YATDATCPVAR
+255 YSTDATCPVAR
-266 IKEFKQMVQTLH
+266 IREFKQMVQALH
-278 NAGIRVI
+278 KAGIRVI

-295 IDESNFNLT
+295 IEESNFNLT
-304 YPGYYYRTTK
+304 YPGYYFRTTA

-388 WSAGSCAYP
+388 WSAGTCAYP
-397 EEKLAMK
+397 AEKLAMK

-431 HKTAFLGAVAGN
+431 HKAAFLGAIPGN
-443 EESIKFGIAG
+443 EESIRFGIAG

-460 DITKVNYS
+460 DMSKVNYS

-477 QKISYISCH
+477 QMISYISCH

-511 LLGQTAVFT
+511 LLGQTMVFT
-520 AQGVPFI
+520 SQGVPFI

-541 NSFKS
+541 NSYKS
-546 PDSINAIDWTNKDRY
+546 PDYINAIDWTNKDRY

-575 RNHPAFRMSDADM
+575 RNHPAFRMADASM
-588 VRRNLEFID
+588 VRQHLEFIPTSD
-597 APSNVVA
+597 CTIC
-604 FRLKNNANGDAW
+604 FRLKDNANGDSW
-616 KDIVVILNSNKT
+616 QDIIVILNASKKAQ
-628 TRKVVIPQGSWTAV
+628 KVAIPEGCWTSV
-642 CQDCQINLAGISA
+642 CEGGIINLAGIA
-655 FEGNEAVVAP
+655 EYKGKEINVAP
-665 QEALILYR
+665 QEAIIIHR

>member
-1 MMFLYNSKIMKLS
+1 MRMNKKIKITLVSMVLGTGTIS
-14 DMINKLLNKA
+14 
-24 FHSPLSWRGVG
+24 
-35 SEAAIILAMLSIP
+35 
-48 VHAQDFKF
+48 AQTTF

-61 TKETSSFKLNAPSKA
+61 TKEVSSFKLNAPSKA
-76 KSVKVYIYDQGVGGE
+76 KSVKVNIYNKGVGGE
-91 AIQTVKMKR
+91 VLKTVKMKR
-100 TGTDLWT
+100 TGADQWT
-107 ADVKGDLKGKFY
+107 ADIPGDLKGLFY
-119 TFQVQTR
+119 TFQVQTG
-126 KQTMKET
+126 KKAMQET

-141 AVNGRRAAVVDMAET
+141 AVNGRRAAIVDMGET
-156 NPEGWNNDKR
+156 NPEGWDNDRR
-166 PLTKSPA
+166 PLTKSPV

-184 FSISPTSGLKHKSKY
+184 FSISPTSGLKNKGKF

-210 LKNLGVNAIHI
+210 LKNLGVNAVHL

-255 YATDATCPVAR
+255 YSTDASCPVAR
-266 IKEFKQMVQTLH
+266 IREFKQMVQALH
-278 NAGIRVI
+278 KAGIRVI

-295 IDESNFNLT
+295 IEESNFNLT
-304 YPGYYYRTTK
+304 YPGYYFRTTA

-388 WSAGSCAYP
+388 WSAGTCAYP
-397 EEKLAMK
+397 AEKLAMK

-431 HKTAFLGAVAGN
+431 HKAAFLGAIPGN
-443 EESIKFGIAG
+443 EESIRFGIAG

-460 DITKVNYS
+460 DMSKVNYS

-477 QKISYISCH
+477 QMISYISCH

-511 LLGQTAVFT
+511 LLGQTMVFT
-520 AQGVPFI
+520 SQGVPFI

-575 RNHPAFRMSDADM
+575 RNHPAFRMADASM
-588 VRRNLEFID
+588 VRQHLEFIPTSD
-597 APSNVVA
+597 CTIC
-604 FRLKNNANGDAW
+604 FRLKDNANGDSW
-616 KDIVVILNSNKT
+616 QDIIVILNASKKAQ
-628 TRKVVIPQGSWTAV
+628 KVAIPEGCWTSV
-642 CQDCQINLAGISA
+642 CEGGIINLAGIA
-655 FEGNEAVVAP
+655 EYKGKEINVAP
-665 QEALILYR
+665 QEAIIIHR

>member
-1 MMFLYNSKIMKLS
+1 MKLS
-14 DMINKLLNKA
+14 KIFKGKNILA
-24 FHSPLSWRGVG
+24 PLSLGEGLGVRLLFFLLPCNM
-35 SEAAIILAMLSIP
+35 S
-48 VHAQDFKF
+48 AQTTFN
-56 DELTY
+56 ELTY
-61 TKETSSFKLNAPSKA
+61 TKEVSSFKLNAPSKA
-76 KSVKVYIYDQGVGGE
+76 KSVKVNIYNKGVGGE
-91 AIQTVKMKR
+91 VLKTVKMKR
-100 TGTDLWT
+100 NGTDQWT
-107 ADVKGDLKGKFY
+107 ADIPGDLKGLYY
-119 TFQVQTR
+119 TFQVQTG
-126 KQTMKET
+126 KKAMQET

-141 AVNGRRAAVVDMAET
+141 AVNGRRAAIVDMGET
-156 NPEGWNNDKR
+156 NPEGWDNDRR
-166 PLTKSPA
+166 PLTKSPV

-184 FSISPTSGLKHKSKY
+184 FSISPTSGLKNKGKF

-210 LKNLGVNAIHI
+210 LKNLGVNAVHL

-255 YATDATCPVAR
+255 YSTDATCPVTR
-266 IKEFKQMVQTLH
+266 IREFKQMVQALH
-278 NAGIRVI
+278 KAGIRVI

-295 IDESNFNLT
+295 IEESNFNLT
-304 YPGYYYRTTK
+304 YPGYYFRTTA

-388 WSAGSCAYP
+388 WSAGTCAYP
-397 EEKLAMK
+397 VEKLAMK

-431 HKTAFLGAVAGN
+431 HKAAFLGAIPGN
-443 EESIKFGIAG
+443 EESIRFGIAG

-460 DITKVNYS
+460 DMSKVNYS

-477 QKISYISCH
+477 QMISYISCH

-511 LLGQTAVFT
+511 LLGQTMVFT
-520 AQGVPFI
+520 SQGVPFI

-541 NSFKS
+541 NSYKS

-575 RNHPAFRMSDADM
+575 RNHPAFRMADASM
-588 VRRNLEFID
+588 VRQHLEFIPTSD
-597 APSNVVA
+597 CTIC
-604 FRLKNNANGDAW
+604 FRLKDNANGDSW
-616 KDIVVILNSNKT
+616 QDIIVILNASKKAQ
-628 TRKVVIPQGSWTAV
+628 KVAIPEGCWTSV
-642 CQDCQINLAGISA
+642 CEGGIINLAGIA
-655 FEGNEAVVAP
+655 EYKGKEINVAP
-665 QEALILYR
+665 QEAIIIHR

>member
-1 MMFLYNSKIMKLS
+1 MKLS
-14 DMINKLLNKA
+14 KIFKGKNILA
-24 FHSPLSWRGVG
+24 PLSLGEGLGVRLLFFLLPCNM
-35 SEAAIILAMLSIP
+35 S
-48 VHAQDFKF
+48 AQTTFN
-56 DELTY
+56 ELTY
-61 TKETSSFKLNAPSKA
+61 TKEVSSFKLNAPSKA
-76 KSVKVYIYDQGVGGE
+76 KSVKVNIYNKGVGGE
-91 AIQTVKMKR
+91 VLKTVRMKR
-100 TGTDLWT
+100 NGTDQWT
-107 ADVKGDLKGKFY
+107 ADIPGDLKGLFY
-119 TFQVQTR
+119 TFQVQTG
-126 KQTMKET
+126 KKAMQET

-141 AVNGRRAAVVDMAET
+141 AVNGRRAAIVDMGET
-156 NPEGWNNDKR
+156 NPEGWDNDRR
-166 PLTKSPA
+166 PLTKSPV

-184 FSISPTSGLKHKSKY
+184 FSISPTSGLKNKGKF

-210 LKNLGVNAIHI
+210 LKNLGVNAVHL

-255 YATDATCPVAR
+255 YSTDASCPVAR
-266 IKEFKQMVQTLH
+266 IREFKQMVQALH
-278 NAGIRVI
+278 KAGIRVI

-295 IDESNFNLT
+295 IEESNFNLT
-304 YPGYYYRTTK
+304 YPGYYFRTTA

-388 WSAGSCAYP
+388 WSAGTCAYP
-397 EEKLAMK
+397 VEKLAMK

-431 HKTAFLGAVAGN
+431 HKAAFLGAIPGN
-443 EESIKFGIAG
+443 EESIRFGIAG

-460 DITKVNYS
+460 DMSKVNYS

-477 QKISYISCH
+477 QMISYISCH

-511 LLGQTAVFT
+511 LLGQTMVFT
-520 AQGVPFI
+520 SQGVPFI

-541 NSFKS
+541 NSYKS

-575 RNHPAFRMSDADM
+575 RNHPAFRMADASM
-588 VRRNLEFID
+588 VRQHLEFIPTSD
-597 APSNVVA
+597 CTIC
-604 FRLKNNANGDAW
+604 FRLKDNANGDSW
-616 KDIVVILNSNKT
+616 QDIIVILNASKKAQ
-628 TRKVVIPQGSWTAV
+628 KVAIPEGCWTSV
-642 CQDCQINLAGISA
+642 CEGGIINLAGIA
-655 FEGNEAVVAP
+655 EYKGKEINVAP
-665 QEALILYR
+665 QEAIIIHR

>member
-1 MMFLYNSKIMKLS
+1 MRMNKKIKITLVSMVLGTGTIS
-14 DMINKLLNKA
+14 
-24 FHSPLSWRGVG
+24 
-35 SEAAIILAMLSIP
+35 
-48 VHAQDFKF
+48 AQTTF

-61 TKETSSFKLNAPSKA
+61 TKEVSSFKLNAPSKA
-76 KSVKVYIYDQGVGGE
+76 KSVKVNIYNKGVGGE
-91 AIQTVKMKR
+91 VLKTVKMKR
-100 TGTDLWT
+100 TGTDQWT
-107 ADVKGDLKGKFY
+107 ADIPGDLKGLYY
-119 TFQVQTR
+119 TFQVQTGR
-126 KQTMKET
+126 KAMQET

-141 AVNGRRAAVVDMAET
+141 AVNGRRAAIVDMGET
-156 NPEGWNNDKR
+156 NPEGWDNDRR
-166 PLTKSPA
+166 PLTKSPV

-184 FSISPTSGLKHKSKY
+184 FSISPTSGLKNKGKF

-210 LKNLGVNAIHI
+210 LKNLGVNAVHL

-255 YATDATCPVAR
+255 YSTDATCPVTR
-266 IKEFKQMVQTLH
+266 IREFKQMVQALH
-278 NAGIRVI
+278 KAGIRVI

-295 IDESNFNLT
+295 IEESNFNLT
-304 YPGYYYRTTK
+304 YPGYYFRTTA

-388 WSAGSCAYP
+388 WSAGTCAYP
-397 EEKLAMK
+397 VEKLAMK

-431 HKTAFLGAVAGN
+431 HKAAFLGAIPGN
-443 EESIKFGIAG
+443 EESIRFGIAG

-460 DITKVNYS
+460 DMSKVNYS

-477 QKISYISCH
+477 QMISYISCH

-511 LLGQTAVFT
+511 LLGQTMVFT
-520 AQGVPFI
+520 SQGVPFI

-546 PDSINAIDWTNKDRY
+546 PDYINAIDWTNKDRY

-575 RNHPAFRMSDADM
+575 RNHPAFRMADASM
-588 VRRNLEFID
+588 VRQHLEFIPTSD
-597 APSNVVA
+597 CTIC
-604 FRLKNNANGDAW
+604 FRLKDNANGDSW
-616 KDIVVILNSNKT
+616 QDIIVILNASKKAQ
-628 TRKVVIPQGSWTAV
+628 KVTIPEGCWTSV
-642 CQDCQINLAGISA
+642 CEGGIINLAGIA
-655 FEGNEAVVAP
+655 EYKGKEINVAP
-665 QEALILYR
+665 QEAIIIHR

>member
-1 MMFLYNSKIMKLS
+1 MKLS
-14 DMINKLLNKA
+14 KIFKGKNILA
-24 FHSPLSWRGVG
+24 PLSLGEGLGVRLLFFLLPCNM
-35 SEAAIILAMLSIP
+35 S
-48 VHAQDFKF
+48 AQTTFN
-56 DELTY
+56 ELTY
-61 TKETSSFKLNAPSKA
+61 TKEVSSFKLNAPSKA
-76 KSVKVYIYDQGVGGE
+76 KSVKVNIYNKGVGGE
-91 AIQTVKMKR
+91 VLKTVRMKR
-100 TGTDLWT
+100 TGADQWT
-107 ADVKGDLKGKFY
+107 ADIPGDLKGLFY
-119 TFQVQTR
+119 TFQVQTG
-126 KQTMKET
+126 KKVMQET

-141 AVNGRRAAVVDMAET
+141 AVNGRRAAIVDMGET
-156 NPEGWNNDKR
+156 NPEGWDNDRR
-166 PLTKSPA
+166 PLTKSPV

-184 FSISPTSGLKHKSKY
+184 FSISPTSGLKNKGKF

-210 LKNLGVNAIHI
+210 LKNLGVNAVHL

-255 YATDATCPVAR
+255 YSTDASCPVAR
-266 IKEFKQMVQTLH
+266 IREFKQMVQALH
-278 NAGIRVI
+278 KAGIRVI

-295 IDESNFNLT
+295 IEESNFNLT
-304 YPGYYYRTTK
+304 YPGYYFRTTA

-388 WSAGSCAYP
+388 WSAGTCAYP
-397 EEKLAMK
+397 VEKLAMK

-431 HKTAFLGAVAGN
+431 HKAAFLGAIPGN
-443 EESIKFGIAG
+443 EESIRFGIAG

-460 DITKVNYS
+460 DMSKVNYS

-477 QKISYISCH
+477 QMISYISCH

-511 LLGQTAVFT
+511 LLGQTMVFT
-520 AQGVPFI
+520 SQGVPFI

-561 PQVFDYYRGLMELR
+561 PQVFDYYRGLIELR
-575 RNHPAFRMSDADM
+575 RNHPAFRMADASM
-588 VRRNLEFID
+588 VRQHLEFIPTSD
-597 APSNVVA
+597 CTIC
-604 FRLKNNANGDAW
+604 FRLKDNANGDSW
-616 KDIVVILNSNKT
+616 QDIIVILNASKKAQ
-628 TRKVVIPQGSWTAV
+628 KVAIPEGCWTSV
-642 CQDCQINLAGISA
+642 CEGGIINLAGIA
-655 FEGNEAVVAP
+655 EYKGKEINVAP
-665 QEALILYR
+665 QEAIIIHR

>member
-1 MMFLYNSKIMKLS
+1 MS
-14 DMINKLLNKA
+14 
-24 FHSPLSWRGVG
+24 
-35 SEAAIILAMLSIP
+35 
-48 VHAQDFKF
+48 AQTTFN
-56 DELTY
+56 ELTY
-61 TKETSSFKLNAPSKA
+61 TKEVSSFKLNAPSKA
-76 KSVKVYIYDQGVGGE
+76 KSVKVNIYNKGVGGE
-91 AIQTVKMKR
+91 VLKTVKMKR
-100 TGTDLWT
+100 TGADQWT
-107 ADVKGDLKGKFY
+107 ADIPGDLKGLFY
-119 TFQVQTR
+119 TFQVQTG
-126 KQTMKET
+126 KKAMQET

-141 AVNGRRAAVVDMAET
+141 AVNGRRAAIVDMGET
-156 NPEGWNNDKR
+156 NPEGWDNDRR
-166 PLTKSPA
+166 PLTKSPV

-184 FSISPTSGLKHKSKY
+184 FSISPTSGLKNKGKF

-210 LKNLGVNAIHI
+210 LKNLGVNAVHL

-255 YATDATCPVAR
+255 YSTDASCPVAR
-266 IKEFKQMVQTLH
+266 IREFKQMVQALH
-278 NAGIRVI
+278 KAGIRVI

-295 IDESNFNLT
+295 IEESNFNLT
-304 YPGYYYRTTK
+304 YPGYYFRTTA

-388 WSAGSCAYP
+388 WSAGTCAYP
-397 EEKLAMK
+397 AEKLAMK

-431 HKTAFLGAVAGN
+431 HKAAFLGAIPGN
-443 EESIKFGIAG
+443 EESIRFGIAG

-460 DITKVNYS
+460 DMSKVNYS

-477 QKISYISCH
+477 QMISYISCH

-511 LLGQTAVFT
+511 LLGQTMVFT
-520 AQGVPFI
+520 SQGVPFI

-575 RNHPAFRMSDADM
+575 RNHPAFRMADASM
-588 VRRNLEFID
+588 VRQHLEFIPTSD
-597 APSNVVA
+597 CTIC
-604 FRLKNNANGDAW
+604 FRLKDNANGDSW
-616 KDIVVILNSNKT
+616 QDIIVILNASKKAQ
-628 TRKVVIPQGSWTAV
+628 KVAIPEGCWTSV
-642 CQDCQINLAGISA
+642 CEGGIINLAGIA
-655 FEGNEAVVAP
+655 EYKGKEINVAP
-665 QEALILYR
+665 QEAIIIHR

>member
-1 MMFLYNSKIMKLS
+1 MRMNKKIKITLFSMVLGTGTIS
-14 DMINKLLNKA
+14 
-24 FHSPLSWRGVG
+24 
-35 SEAAIILAMLSIP
+35 
-48 VHAQDFKF
+48 AQTTFN
-56 DELTY
+56 ELTY
-61 TKETSSFKLNAPSKA
+61 TKEVSSFKLNAPSKA
-76 KSVKVYIYDQGVGGE
+76 KSVKVYIYNKGVGGE
-91 AIQTVKMKR
+91 VLKTVKMKR
-100 TGTDLWT
+100 TGADQWT
-107 ADVKGDLKGKFY
+107 ADIPGDLKGLFY
-119 TFQVQTR
+119 TFQVQTG
-126 KQTMKET
+126 KKVMQET

-141 AVNGRRAAVVDMAET
+141 AVNGRRAAIVDMGET
-156 NPEGWNNDKR
+156 NPEGWDNDRR
-166 PLTKSPA
+166 PLTKSPV

-184 FSISPTSGLKHKSKY
+184 FSISPTSGLKNKGKF

-210 LKNLGVNAIHI
+210 LKNLGVNAVHL

-255 YATDATCPVAR
+255 YSTDATCPVTR
-266 IKEFKQMVQTLH
+266 IREFKQMVQALH
-278 NAGIRVI
+278 KAGIRVI

-295 IDESNFNLT
+295 IEESNFNLT
-304 YPGYYYRTTK
+304 YPGYYFRTTA

-388 WSAGSCAYP
+388 WSAGTCAYP
-397 EEKLAMK
+397 VEKLAMK

-431 HKTAFLGAVAGN
+431 HKAAFLGAVPGN
-443 EESIKFGIAG
+443 EESIRFGIAG

-460 DITKVNYS
+460 DMSKVNYS

-477 QKISYISCH
+477 QMISYISCH

-511 LLGQTAVFT
+511 LLGQTMVFT
-520 AQGVPFI
+520 SQGVPFI

-541 NSFKS
+541 NSYKS

-575 RNHPAFRMSDADM
+575 RNHPAFRMADASM
-588 VRRNLEFID
+588 VRQHLEFIPTSD
-597 APSNVVA
+597 CTIC
-604 FRLKNNANGDAW
+604 FRLKDNANGDSW
-616 KDIVVILNSNKT
+616 QDIIVILNASKKAQ
-628 TRKVVIPQGSWTAV
+628 KVAIPEGCWTSV
-642 CQDCQINLAGISA
+642 CEGGIINLAGIA
-655 FEGNEAVVAP
+655 EYKGKEINVAP
-665 QEALILYR
+665 QEAIIIHR

>member
-1 MMFLYNSKIMKLS
+1 M
-14 DMINKLLNKA
+14 
-24 FHSPLSWRGVG
+24 
-35 SEAAIILAMLSIP
+35 
-48 VHAQDFKF
+48 
-56 DELTY
+56 TY
-61 TKETSSFKLNAPSKA
+61 TKEVSSFKLNAPSKA
-76 KSVKVYIYDQGVGGE
+76 KSVKVNIYNKGVGGE
-91 AIQTVKMKR
+91 VLKTVRMKR
-100 TGTDLWT
+100 TGTDQWT
-107 ADVKGDLKGKFY
+107 ADIPGDLKGLFY
-119 TFQVQTR
+119 TFQVQTGR
-126 KQTMKET
+126 KAMQET

-141 AVNGRRAAVVDMAET
+141 AVNGRRAAIVDMGET
-156 NPEGWNNDKR
+156 NPEGWDNDRR
-166 PLTKSPA
+166 PLTKSPV

-184 FSISPTSGLKHKSKY
+184 FSISPTSGLKNKGKF

-210 LKNLGVNAIHI
+210 LKNLGVNAVHL

-255 YATDATCPVAR
+255 YSTDATCPVAR
-266 IKEFKQMVQTLH
+266 IREFKQMVQALH
-278 NAGIRVI
+278 KAGIRVI

-295 IDESNFNLT
+295 IEESNFNLT
-304 YPGYYYRTTK
+304 YPGYYFRTTA

-388 WSAGSCAYP
+388 WSAGTCAYP
-397 EEKLAMK
+397 VEKLAMK

-431 HKTAFLGAVAGN
+431 HKAAFLGAIPGN
-443 EESIKFGIAG
+443 EESIRFGIAG

-460 DITKVNYS
+460 DMSKVNYS

-477 QKISYISCH
+477 QMISYISCH

-511 LLGQTAVFT
+511 LLGQTMVFT
-520 AQGVPFI
+520 SQGVPFI

-546 PDSINAIDWTNKDRY
+546 HDYINAIDWTNKDRY

-575 RNHPAFRMSDADM
+575 RNHPAFRMADASM
-588 VRRNLEFID
+588 VRQHLKFIPTSD
-597 APSNVVA
+597 CTIC
-604 FRLKNNANGDAW
+604 FRLKDNANGDSW
-616 KDIVVILNSNKT
+616 QDIIVILNASKKAQ
-628 TRKVVIPQGSWTAV
+628 KVAIPEGCWTSV
-642 CQDCQINLAGISA
+642 CEGGIINLAGIA
-655 FEGNEAVVAP
+655 EYKGKEINVAP
-665 QEALILYR
+665 QEAIIIHR

>member
-1 MMFLYNSKIMKLS
+1 M
-14 DMINKLLNKA
+14 
-24 FHSPLSWRGVG
+24 
-35 SEAAIILAMLSIP
+35 
-48 VHAQDFKF
+48 
-56 DELTY
+56 TY
-61 TKETSSFKLNAPSKA
+61 TKEVSSFKLNAPSKA
-76 KSVKVYIYDQGVGGE
+76 KSVKVNIYNKGVGGE
-91 AIQTVKMKR
+91 VLKTVKMKR
-100 TGTDLWT
+100 TGNDTWT
-107 ADVKGDLKGKFY
+107 ADIPGDLKGLYY
-119 TFQVQTR
+119 TFQVQTG
-126 KQTMKET
+126 KKAMQET

-141 AVNGRRAAVVDMAET
+141 AVNGRRAAIVDMGET
-156 NPEGWNNDKR
+156 NPEGWDNDRR
-166 PLTKSPA
+166 PLTKSPV

-184 FSISPTSGLKHKSKY
+184 FSISPTSGLKNKGKF

-210 LKNLGVNAIHI
+210 LKNLGVNAVHL

-255 YATDATCPVAR
+255 YSTDASCPVAR
-266 IKEFKQMVQTLH
+266 IREFKQMVQALH
-278 NAGIRVI
+278 KAGIRVI

-295 IDESNFNLT
+295 IEESNFNLT
-304 YPGYYYRTTK
+304 YPGYYFRTTA

-388 WSAGSCAYP
+388 WSAGTCAYP
-397 EEKLAMK
+397 AEKLAMK

-431 HKTAFLGAVAGN
+431 HKAAFLGAIPGN
-443 EESIKFGIAG
+443 EESIRFGIAG

-460 DITKVNYS
+460 DMSKVNYS

-477 QKISYISCH
+477 QMISYISCH

-511 LLGQTAVFT
+511 LLGQTMVFT
-520 AQGVPFI
+520 SQGVPFI

-575 RNHPAFRMSDADM
+575 RNHPAFRMADASM
-588 VRRNLEFID
+588 VRQHLEFIPTSD
-597 APSNVVA
+597 CTIC
-604 FRLKNNANGDAW
+604 FRLKDNANGDSW
-616 KDIVVILNSNKT
+616 QDIIVILNASKKAQ
-628 TRKVVIPQGSWTAV
+628 KVAIPEGCWTSV
-642 CQDCQINLAGISA
+642 CEGGIINLAGIA
-655 FEGNEAVVAP
+655 EYKGKEINVAP
-665 QEALILYR
+665 QEAIIIHR

>member
-1 MMFLYNSKIMKLS
+1 MVLGTGTIS
-14 DMINKLLNKA
+14 
-24 FHSPLSWRGVG
+24 
-35 SEAAIILAMLSIP
+35 
-48 VHAQDFKF
+48 AQTTF

-61 TKETSSFKLNAPSKA
+61 TKEVSSFKLNAPSKA
-76 KSVKVYIYDQGVGGE
+76 KSVKVNIYNKGVGGDVLK
-91 AIQTVKMKR
+91 TVKMKR
-100 TGTDLWT
+100 TGNDTWT
-107 ADVKGDLKGKFY
+107 ADIPGDLKGLYY
-119 TFQVQTR
+119 TFQVQTG
-126 KQTMKET
+126 KKVMQET

-141 AVNGRRAAVVDMAET
+141 AVNGRRAAIVDMGET
-156 NPEGWNNDKR
+156 NPEGWDNDRR
-166 PLTKSPA
+166 PLTKSPV

-184 FSISPTSGLKHKSKY
+184 FSISPTSGLKNKGKF

-210 LKNLGVNAIHI
+210 LKNLGVNAVHL

-255 YATDATCPVAR
+255 YSTDASCPVAR
-266 IKEFKQMVQTLH
+266 IREFKQMVQALH
-278 NAGIRVI
+278 KAGIRVI

-295 IDESNFNLT
+295 IEESNFNLT
-304 YPGYYYRTTK
+304 YPGYYFRTTA

-388 WSAGSCAYP
+388 WSAGTCAYP
-397 EEKLAMK
+397 VEKLAMK

-431 HKTAFLGAVAGN
+431 HKAAFLGAIPGN
-443 EESIKFGIAG
+443 EESIRFGIAG

-460 DITKVNYS
+460 DMSKVNYS

-477 QKISYISCH
+477 QMISYISCH

-511 LLGQTAVFT
+511 LLGQTMVFT
-520 AQGVPFI
+520 SQGVPFI

-546 PDSINAIDWTNKDRY
+546 PDYINAIDWTNKDRY

-575 RNHPAFRMSDADM
+575 RNHPAFRMADASM
-588 VRRNLEFID
+588 VRQHLEFIPTSD
-597 APSNVVA
+597 CTIC
-604 FRLKNNANGDAW
+604 FRLKDNANGDSW
-616 KDIVVILNSNKT
+616 QDIIVILNASKKAQ
-628 TRKVVIPQGSWTAV
+628 KVTIPEGCWTSV
-642 CQDCQINLAGISA
+642 CEGGIINLAGIA
-655 FEGNEAVVAP
+655 EYKGKEINVAP
-665 QEALILYR
+665 QEAIIIHR

>member
-1 MMFLYNSKIMKLS
+1 MKLS
-14 DMINKLLNKA
+14 KIFKGKNILA
-24 FHSPLSWRGVG
+24 PLSLGEGLGVRLLFFLLPCNM
-35 SEAAIILAMLSIP
+35 S
-48 VHAQDFKF
+48 AQTTFN
-56 DELTY
+56 EMTY
-61 TKETSSFKLNAPSKA
+61 TKEVSSFKLNAPSKA
-76 KSVKVYIYDQGVGGE
+76 KSVKVNIYNKGVGGE
-91 AIQTVKMKR
+91 VLKTVKMKR
-100 TGTDLWT
+100 TGTDQWT
-107 ADVKGDLKGKFY
+107 ADIPGDLKGLYY
-119 TFQVQTR
+119 TFQVQTGR
-126 KQTMKET
+126 KAMQET

-141 AVNGRRAAVVDMAET
+141 AVNGRRAAIVDMGET
-156 NPEGWNNDKR
+156 NPEGWDNDRR
-166 PLTKSPA
+166 PLTKSPV

-184 FSISPTSGLKHKSKY
+184 FSISPTSGLKNKGKF

-210 LKNLGVNAIHI
+210 LKNLGVNAVHL
-221 LPSFDYASVDESKP
+221 LPSFDYASVDESNP

-255 YATDATCPVAR
+255 YSTDASCPVAR
-266 IKEFKQMVQTLH
+266 IREFKQMVQALH
-278 NAGIRVI
+278 KAGIRVI

-295 IDESNFNLT
+295 IEESNFNLT
-304 YPGYYYRTTK
+304 YPGYYFRTTA

-388 WSAGSCAYP
+388 WSAGTCAYP

-431 HKTAFLGAVAGN
+431 HKAAFLGAIPGN
-443 EESIKFGIAG
+443 EESIRFGIAG

-460 DITKVNYS
+460 DMSKVNYS

-477 QKISYISCH
+477 QMISYISCH

-511 LLGQTAVFT
+511 LLGQTMVFT
-520 AQGVPFI
+520 SQGVPFI

-575 RNHPAFRMSDADM
+575 RNHPAFRMADASM
-588 VRRNLEFID
+588 VRQHLEFIPTSD
-597 APSNVVA
+597 CTIC
-604 FRLKNNANGDAW
+604 FRLKDNANGDSW
-616 KDIVVILNSNKT
+616 QDIIVILNASKKAQ
-628 TRKVVIPQGSWTAV
+628 KVAIPEGCWTSV
-642 CQDCQINLAGISA
+642 CEGGIINLAGIA
-655 FEGNEAVVAP
+655 EYKGKEINVAP
-665 QEALILYR
+665 QEAIIIHR

>member
-1 MMFLYNSKIMKLS
+1 MS
-14 DMINKLLNKA
+14 
-24 FHSPLSWRGVG
+24 
-35 SEAAIILAMLSIP
+35 
-48 VHAQDFKF
+48 AQTTFN
-56 DELTY
+56 ELTY
-61 TKETSSFKLNAPSKA
+61 TKEVSSFKLNAPSKA
-76 KSVKVYIYDQGVGGE
+76 KSVKVNIYNKGVGGE
-91 AIQTVKMKR
+91 VLKTVRMKR
-100 TGTDLWT
+100 TGADQWT
-107 ADVKGDLKGKFY
+107 ADIPGDLKGLFY
-119 TFQVQTR
+119 TFQVQTG
-126 KQTMKET
+126 KKAMQET

-141 AVNGRRAAVVDMAET
+141 AVNGRRAAIVDMGET
-156 NPEGWNNDKR
+156 NPEGWDNDRR
-166 PLTKSPA
+166 PLTKSPV

-184 FSISPTSGLKHKSKY
+184 FSISPTSGLKNKGKF

-210 LKNLGVNAIHI
+210 LKNLGVNAVHL

-255 YATDATCPVAR
+255 YSTDASCPVAR
-266 IKEFKQMVQTLH
+266 IREFKQMVQALH
-278 NAGIRVI
+278 KAGIRVI

-295 IDESNFNLT
+295 IEESNFNLT
-304 YPGYYYRTTK
+304 YPGYYFRTTA

-388 WSAGSCAYP
+388 WSAGTCAYP
-397 EEKLAMK
+397 VEKLAMK

-431 HKTAFLGAVAGN
+431 HKAAFLGAVPGN
-443 EESIKFGIAG
+443 EESIRFGIAG

-460 DITKVNYS
+460 DMSKVNYS

-477 QKISYISCH
+477 QMISYISCH

-511 LLGQTAVFT
+511 LLGQTMVFT
-520 AQGVPFI
+520 SQGVPFI

-541 NSFKS
+541 NSYKS

-575 RNHPAFRMSDADM
+575 RNHPAFRMADASM
-588 VRRNLEFID
+588 VRQHLEFIPTSD
-597 APSNVVA
+597 CTIC
-604 FRLKNNANGDAW
+604 FRLKDNANGDSW
-616 KDIVVILNSNKT
+616 QDIIVILNASKKAQ
-628 TRKVVIPQGSWTAV
+628 KVAIPEGCWTSV
-642 CQDCQINLAGISA
+642 CEGGIINLAGIA
-655 FEGNEAVVAP
+655 EYKGKEINVAP
-665 QEALILYR
+665 QEAIIIHR

>member
-1 MMFLYNSKIMKLS
+1 MS
-14 DMINKLLNKA
+14 
-24 FHSPLSWRGVG
+24 
-35 SEAAIILAMLSIP
+35 
-48 VHAQDFKF
+48 AQTTF

-61 TKETSSFKLNAPSKA
+61 TKEVSSFKLNAPSKA
-76 KSVKVYIYDQGVGGE
+76 KSVKVNIYNKGVGGE
-91 AIQTVKMKR
+91 VLKTVKMKR
-100 TGTDLWT
+100 NGTDQWT
-107 ADVKGDLKGKFY
+107 ADIPGDLKGLFY
-119 TFQVQTR
+119 TFQVQTGR
-126 KQTMKET
+126 KAMQET

-141 AVNGRRAAVVDMAET
+141 AVNGRRAAIVDMGET
-156 NPEGWNNDKR
+156 NPEGWDNDRR
-166 PLTKSPA
+166 PLTKSPV

-184 FSISPTSGLKHKSKY
+184 FSISPTSGLKNKGKF

-210 LKNLGVNAIHI
+210 LKNLGVNAVHL

-255 YATDATCPVAR
+255 YSTDATCPVAR
-266 IKEFKQMVQTLH
+266 IREFKQMVQALH
-278 NAGIRVI
+278 KAGIRVI

-295 IDESNFNLT
+295 IEESNFNLT
-304 YPGYYYRTTK
+304 YPGYYFRTTA

-388 WSAGSCAYP
+388 WSAGTCAYP
-397 EEKLAMK
+397 VEKLAMK

-431 HKTAFLGAVAGN
+431 HKAAFLGAVPGN
-443 EESIKFGIAG
+443 EESIRFGIAG

-460 DITKVNYS
+460 DMSKVNYS

-477 QKISYISCH
+477 QMISYISCH

-511 LLGQTAVFT
+511 LLGQTMVFT
-520 AQGVPFI
+520 SQGVPFI

-575 RNHPAFRMSDADM
+575 RNHPAFRMADASM
-588 VRRNLEFID
+588 VRQHLEFIPTSD
-597 APSNVVA
+597 CTIC
-604 FRLKNNANGDAW
+604 FRLKDNANGDSW
-616 KDIVVILNSNKT
+616 QDIIVILNASKKGQ
-628 TRKVVIPQGSWTAV
+628 KVAIPEGCWTSV
-642 CQDCQINLAGISA
+642 CEGGIINLAGIA
-655 FEGNEAVVAP
+655 EYKGKEINVAP
-665 QEALILYR
+665 QEAIIIHR

>member
-1 MMFLYNSKIMKLS
+1 MNKKIKITLFS
-14 DMINKLLNKA
+14 LVLGTGTI
-24 FHSPLSWRGVG
+24 SG
-35 SEAAIILAMLSIP
+35 
-48 VHAQDFKF
+48 QTTF

-61 TKETSSFKLNAPSKA
+61 TKEVSSFKLNAPSKA
-76 KSVKVYIYDQGVGGE
+76 KSVKVNIYNKGVGGE
-91 AIQTVKMKR
+91 VLKTVKMKR
-100 TGTDLWT
+100 TGTDQWT
-107 ADVKGDLKGKFY
+107 ADIPGDLKGLYY
-119 TFQVQTR
+119 TFQVQTG
-126 KQTMKET
+126 KKAMQET

-141 AVNGRRAAVVDMAET
+141 AVNGRRAAIVDMGET
-156 NPEGWNNDKR
+156 NPEGWDNDRR
-166 PLTKSPA
+166 PLTKSPV

-184 FSISPTSGLKHKSKY
+184 FSISPTSGLKNKGKF

-210 LKNLGVNAIHI
+210 LKNLGVNAVHL

-255 YATDATCPVAR
+255 YSTDASCPVAR
-266 IKEFKQMVQTLH
+266 IREFKQMVQALH
-278 NAGIRVI
+278 KAGIRVI

-295 IDESNFNLT
+295 IEESNFNLT
-304 YPGYYYRTTK
+304 YPGYYFRTTAN
-314 DGKISD
+314 GKISD

-388 WSAGSCAYP
+388 WSAGTCAYP
-397 EEKLAMK
+397 AEKLAMK

-431 HKTAFLGAVAGN
+431 HKAAFLGAIPGN
-443 EESIKFGIAG
+443 EESIRFGIAG

-460 DITKVNYS
+460 DMSKVNYS

-477 QKISYISCH
+477 QMISYISCH

-511 LLGQTAVFT
+511 LLGQTMVFT
-520 AQGVPFI
+520 SQGVPFI

-546 PDSINAIDWTNKDRY
+546 PDYINAIDWTNKDRY

-575 RNHPAFRMSDADM
+575 RNHPAFRMADASM
-588 VRRNLEFID
+588 VRQHLEFIPTSD
-597 APSNVVA
+597 CTIC
-604 FRLKNNANGDAW
+604 FRLKDNANGDSW
-616 KDIVVILNSNKT
+616 QDIIVILNASKKAQ
-628 TRKVVIPQGSWTAV
+628 KVAIPEGCWTSV
-642 CQDCQINLAGISA
+642 CEGGIINLAGIA
-655 FEGNEAVVAP
+655 EYKGKEINVAP
-665 QEALILYR
+665 QEAIIIHR